1 MVSGKLTAKVAI
13 KKCFKNMRRKKMK
26 FTIGDIYHGFKLIQ
40 EKNIQELNSITRL
53 FEHEKSGA
61 KLLYLENDDDNKVF
75 SIGFR
80 TPPKNSNGLPHILEH
95 SVLCG
100 SRKFPTKEPFVELI
114 KGSLN
119 TFLNAMTF
127 SDKTI
132 YPLASKNEKD
142 FFNLMDVYL
151 DAVFYPNIYTK
162 PEILMQEGWHY
173 ELENKEDKLTY
184 KGVVYNEM
192 KGAFSSPEGSLMRKI
207 QESLFP
213 DTSYGVESGGD
224 PEFIPDLTHKEFLEF
239 HKKYY
244 HPSNSYIFLYG
255 DGNID
260 KELQFINDKYLK
272 DFDRIVVDSAIKL
285 QKPFGSMSEL
295 RVDYPISADDEE
307 IDKDYLSMN
316 FVTGDNISQPEL
328 HLAFEILEYLLLES
342 AAAPLKRALVEA
354 DLGKDVFGSFD
365 NSILQPV
372 FSIVVKN
379 TNENEKEKLKEVVF
393 KVLKDLVKNGID
405 KKLIEACINITEFKL
420 READL
425 GGFPKGLY
433 YYITS
438 MDSWLYDK
446 DPTMHLEYES
456 YLTKIK
462 AALTTNY
469 FEELI
474 EKYLINNTHSSMVI
488 LNGKKGLAEQKSKAV
503 EEKLAKF
510 KASLQESE
518 IEKIIQGTKALKE
531 RQTTPDPVEVLET
544 IPLLEL
550 SDIETKVEHLPLK
563 EKDENGVK
571 VLAHDIFTNKIAY
584 INILFDA
591 KKIDIKLLPY
601 VTLLS
606 TLLGRVST
614 ESNNYSDLSNEVNIH
629 TGGIYF
635 TTEVY
640 GENEN
645 YENYSPKLVVKTK
658 ALVPKLPK
666 LFDIVAEIIGT
677 TKFDEKKRLKELIQQ
692 LRSRQE
698 MKILDK
704 GHMAAAGRL
713 TSYFSP
719 ASAYI
724 EKTTGISF
732 YEFINDVEKNFDN
745 KADEIIENL
754 KKVSKLIFNKNNLII
769 SVTGEEDIY
778 SAFAAELPKI
788 VNILGKE
795 KLPDAKYDFE
805 LNKKNEGLLSSSD
818 VQYVAK
824 GYNFIKLGY
833 DYSGKMLVL
842 KTIAS
847 LDYLWNRVRVQGGA
861 YGGFA
866 NIARSG
872 NIVFVSYRDPN
883 VQATLKAY
891 DGICE
896 YIGSFEASERE
907 MTKYIIGTISELDS
921 PLTPS
926 MKGERATAFYIRDIS
941 EQQRQ
946 KERDEV
952 LSTNSEDIKSFKS
965 LLDKVI
971 IEDYFCVVGNE
982 IKLKENKDI
991 FENLVNVFK

>member
-1 MVSGKLTAKVAI
+1 
-13 KKCFKNMRRKKMK
+13 MK
-26 FTIGDIYHGFKLIQ
+26 FTIGSTYHGFKLIQ
-40 EKNIQELNSITRL
+40 EKNIEELNSVTRL

-61 KLLYLENDDDNKVF
+61 RLLHLENDDDNKVF

-80 TPPKNSNGLPHILEH
+80 TPPKSSNGLPHILEH

-151 DAVFYPNIYTK
+151 DAVFYPNLYSQ

-173 ELENKEDKLTY
+173 ELENKEDKLSY

-192 KGAFSSPEGSLMRKI
+192 KGAFSSPEGCLMRKI

-224 PEFIPDLTHKEFLEF
+224 PEFIPDLTQEEFVEF

-260 KELQFINDKYLK
+260 KELQFISEKYLN
-272 DFDRIVVDSAIKL
+272 DFDRIPVDSAIQL
-285 QKPFGSMSEL
+285 QKPFSSMSEL
-295 RVDYPISADDEE
+295 KIDYPISSEDDEK
-307 IDKDYLSMN
+307 DKSFLSMN
-316 FVTGDNISQPEL
+316 FVSGDNISQPEL

-379 TNENEKEKLKEVVF
+379 SNEAKKEEFKEIVYTTLKN
-393 KVLKDLVKNGID
+393 LVKDGID

-425 GGFPKGLY
+425 GGFPKGLF

-456 YLTKIK
+456 YLSKIK

-469 FEELI
+469 FENLI

-503 EEKLAKF
+503 EEKLARY
-510 KASLQESE
+510 KASISDSE
-518 IEKIIQGTKALKE
+518 IEKIVQETKALKE
-531 RQTTPDPVEVLET
+531 RQMTPDTVEVLET
-544 IPLLEL
+544 IPLLER
-550 SDIETKVEHLPLK
+550 SDIETTVEHLPLK

-571 VLAHDIFTNKIAY
+571 VLSHNIFTNKIAY

-591 KKIDIKLLPY
+591 KKVDMELLPY

-614 ESNNYSDLSNEVNIH
+614 ESTNYPDLSNEINIH
-629 TGGIYF
+629 TGGIHF

-640 GENEN
+640 GDNEN
-645 YENYSPKLVVKTK
+645 FEKYSPKLVVKSK

-666 LFDIVAEIIGT
+666 LFDIMAEIINT

-692 LRSRQE
+692 LKSRQE
-698 MKILDK
+698 MKILDR

-724 EKTTGISF
+724 EKTTGVSF
-732 YEFINDVEKNFDN
+732 YEFINDIERNFDN

-754 KKVSKLIFNKNNLII
+754 NKVSELIFNKNNLIVSI
-769 SVTGEEDIY
+769 TGEEDIY
-778 SAFAAELPKI
+778 TAFAAELPKI
-788 VNILGKE
+788 ISILGQE
-795 KLPDAKYDFE
+795 ELPDAKYDFA
-805 LNKKNEGLLSSSD
+805 LNKNNEGLLSSSD

-824 GYNFIKLGY
+824 GYNFIKQGY
-833 DYSGKMLVL
+833 AYSGKMLVL

-866 NIARSG
+866 NLARSG

-883 VQATLKAY
+883 VSETLKAY
-891 DGICE
+891 DGICD

-926 MKGERATAFYIRDIS
+926 MKGERATAYYIRGIS
-941 EQQRQ
+941 EAQRQ
-946 KERDEV
+946 MERDEV
-952 LSTNSEDIKSFKS
+952 LSTKSEDIKSFKS
-965 LLDKVI
+965 LLDDI
-971 IEDYFCVVGNE
+971 IKENCFCVLGNE
-982 IKLKENKDI
+982 NKLKDNKDI
-991 FENLVNVFK
+991 FTSLVNVFK

>member
-1 MVSGKLTAKVAI
+1 
-13 KKCFKNMRRKKMK
+13 MK
-26 FTIGDIYHGFKLIQ
+26 FNIGSTYHGFKLVE
-40 EKNIQELNSITRL
+40 EKNIEELNSVTRL

-61 KLLYLENDDDNKVF
+61 RLLHLENDDDNKVF

-80 TPPKNSNGLPHILEH
+80 TPPKSSNGLPHILEH

-151 DAVFYPNIYTK
+151 DAVFYPNIYSQ

-192 KGAFSSPEGSLMRKI
+192 KGAFSSPEGCLMRKV

-224 PEFIPDLTHKEFLEF
+224 PEFIPELTQKEFIEF

-260 KELQFINDKYLK
+260 KQLQFISEGYLN
-272 DFDRIVVDSAIKL
+272 DFDRITVDSAIQL
-285 QKPFGSMSEL
+285 QKPFNSMQE
-295 RVDYPISADDEE
+295 VKIEYPISSDDDEK
-307 IDKDYLSMN
+307 DKTFLSMN
-316 FVTGDNISQPEL
+316 FVSGDNISQPEL

-342 AAAPLKRALVEA
+342 AAAPLKKALIEA
-354 DLGKDVFGSFD
+354 ELGKDVFGSFD

-379 TNENEKEKLKEVVF
+379 SNESEKERFKNVVF
-393 KVLKDLVKNGID
+393 NTLKDLVKNGLD

-425 GGFPKGLY
+425 GGFPKGLF

-446 DPTMHLEYES
+446 DPTMHLEYED

-469 FEELI
+469 FEKLI
-474 EKYLINNTHSSMVI
+474 EQYLINNTHSSMVI
-488 LNGKKGLAEQKSKAV
+488 LNGKKGLAEEKSKAI
-503 EEKLAKF
+503 EEKLAKH
-510 KASLQESE
+510 KASLSEEE
-518 IEKIIQGTKALKE
+518 IEKIIQETKALKE
-531 RQTTPDPVEVLET
+531 RQMTPDPVEVLET

-550 SDIETKVEHLPLK
+550 SDIETLAEHLPLK
-563 EKDENGVK
+563 EKDEKGIK
-571 VLAHDIFTNKIAY
+571 VLSHNIFTNKIAY

-591 KKIDIKLLPY
+591 KKVDMESLPY
-601 VTLLS
+601 ITLLS
-606 TLLGRVST
+606 AILGRVST
-614 ESNNYSDLSNEVNIH
+614 ESTNYSDLSNEINIH
-629 TGGIYF
+629 TGGIHF

-645 YENYSPKLVVKTK
+645 FENYSPKLVVKTK

-666 LFDIVAEIIGT
+666 VFQIMAEVIST

-692 LRSRQE
+692 LKSRQE
-698 MKILDK
+698 MKIVDR
-704 GHMAAAGRL
+704 GHIAAAGRL

-719 ASAYI
+719 ASAYL

-732 YEFINDVEKNFDN
+732 YKFIDEIERDFDN
-745 KADEIIENL
+745 KVEEIIANL
-754 KKVSKLIFNKNNLII
+754 KKVSKIIFNKNNLMI
-769 SVTGEEDIY
+769 SVTGEEDVY
-778 SAFAAELPKI
+778 TAFAAELPKLT
-788 VNILGKE
+788 NILGEE
-795 KLPDAKYDFE
+795 KLPDAQYNFE
-805 LNKKNEGLLSSSD
+805 LNKNNEGLLTSSD

-824 GYNFIKLGY
+824 GYNFIKKGY
-833 DYSGKMLVL
+833 SYSGKMLVL

-866 NIARSG
+866 NLARSG

-883 VQATLKAY
+883 LQETLSAY
-891 DGICE
+891 DGISD
-896 YIGSFEASERE
+896 YIGRFEASERG

-926 MKGERATAFYIRDIS
+926 MKGERATSNYIRGIS
-941 EQQRQ
+941 EEQRQ
-946 KERDEV
+946 KEREEV
-952 LSTNSEDIKSFKS
+952 LTTRPEDIKSFKD
-965 LLDKVI
+965 LLSDVTK
-971 IEDYFCVVGNE
+971 ENYYCVLGNE
-982 IKLKENKDI
+982 AKLKDNKDV
-991 FENLVNVFK
+991 FANLVNVFK

>member
-1 MVSGKLTAKVAI
+1 
-13 KKCFKNMRRKKMK
+13 MK
-26 FTIGDIYHGFKLIQ
+26 FTIGSIYHGFKLIQ
-40 EKNIQELNSITRL
+40 EKKIEELNSVTRL
-53 FEHEKSGA
+53 FKHEKSGA
-61 KLLYLENDDDNKVF
+61 RLLHLENDDDNKVF

-80 TPPKNSNGLPHILEH
+80 TPPKSSNGLPHILEH

-132 YPLASKNEKD
+132 YPLASKNDKD

-151 DAVFYPNIYTK
+151 DAVFYPNIYSQ

-173 ELENKEDKLTY
+173 ELEKKEDKLSY

-192 KGAFSSPEGSLMRKI
+192 KGAFSSPEGCLMRKI

-224 PEFIPDLTHKEFLEF
+224 PEFIPDLTQAEFIDF

-255 DGNID
+255 DGDID
-260 KELQFINDKYLK
+260 KELQFISEGYLNN
-272 DFDRIVVDSAIKL
+272 FDEIVLDSAIAL
-285 QKPFGSMSEL
+285 QKPFTTMSEVK
-295 RVDYPISADDEE
+295 VDYPISSDDDE

-316 FVTGDNISQPEL
+316 FVSGDNISRPEL
-328 HLAFEILEYLLLES
+328 HLSLEILEYLLLES
-342 AAAPLKRALVEA
+342 AAAPLKKALVEA
-354 DLGKDVFGSFD
+354 ELGKDVFGSFD

-372 FSIVVKN
+372 FSIIVKN
-379 TNENEKEKLKEVVF
+379 SNESEKDRFKQVVF
-393 KVLKDLVKNGID
+393 DSLKKIVKEGID

-425 GGFPKGLY
+425 GGFPKGLF

-456 YLTKIK
+456 YLSKIK
-462 AALTTNY
+462 SALTTNY
-469 FEELI
+469 FEKLI
-474 EKYLINNTHSSMVI
+474 EEFLINNTHSSMVI
-488 LNGKKGLAEQKSKAV
+488 LNGKKGLAEQKAKSL
-503 EEKLAKF
+503 EEKLTKY
-510 KASLQESE
+510 KASLSE
-518 IEKIIQGTKALKE
+518 EEIQKIVQGTKTLKE
-531 RQTTPDPVEVLET
+531 RQTTPDSVEVLET
-544 IPLLEL
+544 IPLLER
-550 SDIETKVEHLPLK
+550 SDIEACVEHLPLK
-563 EKDENGVK
+563 EKDEDGVK
-571 VLAHDIFTNKIAY
+571 VLSHNIFTNKIAY

-591 KKIDIKLLPY
+591 KKVNMELLPY

-614 ESNNYSDLSNEVNIH
+614 KDTNYSDLSNEINIH
-629 TGGIYF
+629 TGGIHF

-640 GENEN
+640 GDSENFEKF
-645 YENYSPKLVVKTK
+645 SPKLAVKTK
-658 ALVPKLPK
+658 ALTQKIPK
-666 LFDIVAEIIGT
+666 LFDIMTEIISIT
-677 TKFDEKKRLKELIQQ
+677 EFSDKKRLKELIQQ
-692 LRSRQE
+692 LKSRQE
-698 MKILDK
+698 MKIVDR
-704 GHMAAAGRL
+704 GHMTAAGRL

-724 EKTTGISF
+724 EKTSGISF
-732 YEFINDVEKNFDN
+732 YKFINEIERDFDN
-745 KADEIIENL
+745 KSGEIIENL
-754 KKVSKLIFNKNNLII
+754 KKVSKLIFNKNNLMI
-769 SVTGEEDIY
+769 SVTGEDDIY
-778 SAFAAELPKI
+778 NAFVGELPKI
-788 VNILGKE
+788 IKILGQE
-795 KLPDAKYDFE
+795 KLPDVEYDFK
-805 LNKKNEGLLSSSD
+805 LTRNNEGLLTSSD

-824 GYNFIKLGY
+824 GYNFIKMGY
-833 DYSGKMLVL
+833 AYSGKMLVL

-872 NIVFVSYRDPN
+872 NIVLVSYRDPN
-883 VQATLKAY
+883 LQETLKAY
-891 DGICE
+891 DGICD

-907 MTKYIIGTISELDS
+907 MTKYIIGTISDLDS

-926 MKGERATAFYIRDIS
+926 MKGERATAYYIRGIS
-941 EQQRQ
+941 EEQRQ
-946 KERDEV
+946 QEREEV
-952 LSTNSEDIKSFKS
+952 LSTTSEDIKSFKT
-965 LLDKVI
+965 LLNDITK
-971 IEDYFCVVGNE
+971 ENYYCVLGNE
-982 IKLKENKDI
+982 NKLKDNKDI
-991 FENLVNVFK
+991 FTNLVNVFK

>member
-1 MVSGKLTAKVAI
+1 
-13 KKCFKNMRRKKMK
+13 MK
-26 FTIGDIYHGFKLIQ
+26 FTIGTIYHGFKLIQ
-40 EKNIQELNSITRL
+40 EKNIEELNSMTRI

-61 KLLYLENDDDNKVF
+61 RLMHIENDDDNKVF

-80 TPPKNSNGLPHILEH
+80 TPPKSSNGLPHILEH

-151 DAVFYPNIYTK
+151 DAVFYPNLYNQ

-224 PEFIPDLTHKEFLEF
+224 PECIPDLTHEEFTEF

-260 KELQFINDKYLK
+260 KELEFISEKYLN
-272 DFDRIVVDSAIKL
+272 DFDKTFVDSAIQL
-285 QKPFGSMSEL
+285 QKPFSSMSEL
-295 RVDYPISADDEE
+295 KIDYPISSDDEE
-307 IDKDYLSMN
+307 LDKDFLSMN

-379 TNENEKEKLKEVVF
+379 SNEDKKEEFKEIVFTTLKN
-393 KVLKDLVKNGID
+393 LVKDGID

-425 GGFPKGLY
+425 GGFPKGLF

-456 YLTKIK
+456 YLSKIK
-462 AALTTNY
+462 VALTTNY
-469 FEELI
+469 FEKLI
-474 EKYLINNTHSSMVI
+474 DQYLINNTHSSMVI
-488 LNGKKGLAEQKSKAV
+488 LNGKKGLAEQKSKAL
-503 EEKLAKF
+503 EEKLAKY
-510 KASLQESE
+510 KASLKDSE
-518 IEKIIQGTKALKE
+518 LQKIVQDTKALKE
-531 RQTTPDPVEVLET
+531 RQMTPDPVEVLES
-544 IPLLEL
+544 IPLLER
-550 SDIETKVEHLPLK
+550 SDIETTVEHLPLK
-563 EKDENGVK
+563 EVDEKGVK
-571 VLAHDIFTNKIAY
+571 VLAHNIFTNKIAY
-584 INILFDA
+584 INVLFDA
-591 KKIDIKLLPY
+591 KKVDMKLLPY
-601 VTLLS
+601 ITLLS
-606 TLLGRVST
+606 TLLGRIST
-614 ESNNYSDLSNEVNIH
+614 ESNNYSDLSNEINIH
-629 TGGIYF
+629 TGGIHF
-635 TTEVY
+635 TTDVY
-640 GENEN
+640 GDSESFEK
-645 YENYSPKLVVKTK
+645 YSPKLVVKTK

-666 LFDIVAEIIGT
+666 LFDIMAEIINT
-677 TKFDEKKRLKELIQQ
+677 TKFNEKKRLKELIQQ
-692 LRSRQE
+692 LKSRQE
-698 MKILDK
+698 MKILDR
-704 GHMAAAGRL
+704 GHMAVAGRL

-732 YEFINDVEKNFDN
+732 YEFISDIERNFDS
-745 KADEIIENL
+745 KAEEIIDNL
-754 KKVSKLIFNKNNLII
+754 KRVSKLLFNKTNLMI

-778 SAFAAELPKI
+778 SAFAVELPKLI
-788 VNILGKE
+788 NILGQE
-795 KLPDAKYDFE
+795 KLPDAKYDFD
-805 LNKKNEGLLSSSD
+805 LNKNNEGLLSSSD

-824 GYNFIKLGY
+824 GYNFIKQGY
-833 DYSGKMLVL
+833 SYSGKMLVL

-872 NIVFVSYRDPN
+872 NIVLVSYRDPN
-883 VQATLKAY
+883 VQETLKAY
-891 DGICE
+891 DGICD
-896 YIGSFEASERE
+896 YIGTFEASERE

-926 MKGERATAFYIRDIS
+926 MKGERATAYYIRGIT
-941 EQQRQ
+941 EEQRQ
-946 KERDEV
+946 TERDEV
-952 LSTNSEDIKSFKS
+952 LSTKSEDIKSFKS
-965 LLDKVI
+965 LLDDI
-971 IEDYFCVVGNE
+971 IKENCFCVLGNE
-982 IKLKENKDI
+982 NKLKENKDI
-991 FENLVNVFK
+991 FESLVNVFK

>member
-1 MVSGKLTAKVAI
+1 M
-13 KKCFKNMRRKKMK
+13 N
-26 FTIGDIYHGFKLIQ
+26 FTIGNTYHGFKLVE
-40 EKNIQELNSITRL
+40 EKNIKEINSKTRL
-53 FEHEKSGA
+53 FEHVKSGA
-61 KLLYLENDDDNKVF
+61 RLLHIENDDDNKVF

-80 TPPKNSNGLPHILEH
+80 TPPKSSNGLPHILEH

-151 DAVFYPNIYTK
+151 DAVFYPNIYKK

-192 KGAFSSPEGSLMRKI
+192 KGAFSSPEGILMRKV

-213 DTSYGVESGGD
+213 DTAYGVESGGD
-224 PEFIPDLTHKEFLEF
+224 PEFIPDLTHKEFIEY
-239 HKKYY
+239 HKKHY
-244 HPSNSYIFLYG
+244 HPSNSYICLYG

-260 KELQFINDKYLK
+260 KQLEFISEGYLNNFDK
-272 DFDRIVVDSAIKL
+272 ITVESAIEF
-285 QKPFGSMSEL
+285 QKPFSEMKEIK
-295 RVDYPISADDEE
+295 VDYPISSDDDEHS
-307 IDKDYLSMN
+307 KTFLSLN
-316 FVTGDNISQPEL
+316 FVTGDNISRPEL

-342 AAAPLKRALVEA
+342 AAAPLKKALVDAEI
-354 DLGKDVFGSFD
+354 GKDVFGSFD

-372 FSIVVKN
+372 FTIVVKN
-379 TNENEKEKLKEVVF
+379 SNESEKEKFKEIVFTTLKN
-393 KVLKDLVKNGID
+393 LVKDGID

-456 YLTKIK
+456 YLSKIK

-474 EKYLINNTHSSMVI
+474 EKYLLSNSHSSMVI
-488 LNGKKGLAEQKSKAV
+488 LNGKKGLAEQKSKIAQD
-503 EEKLAKF
+503 KLAKY
-510 KASLQESE
+510 KASLSE
-518 IEKIIQGTKALKE
+518 EEILKIIQDAKALKE
-531 RQTTPDPVEVLET
+531 RQMTPDPVEVLET

-550 SDIETKVEHLPLK
+550 SDIETKVEELPIQ
-563 EKDENGVK
+563 ERDELGVK

-591 KKIDIKLLPY
+591 KKVDMNLLPY
-601 VTLLS
+601 ITLLS
-606 TLLGRVST
+606 ALLGRVST
-614 ESNNYSDLSNEVNIH
+614 KNTNYSDLSNEVNIH
-629 TGGIYF
+629 TGGIHF
-635 TTEVY
+635 ATDVY

-645 YENYSPKLVVKTK
+645 FKKYSPKLVLKAK
-658 ALVPKLPK
+658 ALANKIPK
-666 LFDIVAEIIGT
+666 LFDIMVEIVGT
-677 TKFDEKKRLKELIQQ
+677 TKFDEKKRIKELIQQ
-692 LRSRQE
+692 LKSRQE
-698 MKILDK
+698 MKIVDR
-704 GHMAAAGRL
+704 GHMSAAARL
-713 TSYFSP
+713 TSHFAP

-724 EKTTGISF
+724 EKTTGITF
-732 YEFINDVEKNFDN
+732 YKFICEIERDFDN
-745 KADEIIENL
+745 KWEEICENL
-754 KKVSKLIFNKNNLII
+754 NKVSKLIFNKDNLII
-769 SVTGEEDIY
+769 SVTGEDDIY
-778 SAFAAELPKI
+778 NAFASQLPKI
-788 VNILGKE
+788 INILGQE
-795 KLPDAKYDFE
+795 KLPEVSYDFE
-805 LNKKNEGLLSSSD
+805 MDKDNEGLLTSSD

-824 GYNFIKLGY
+824 GYNFIKQGY
-833 DYSGKMLVL
+833 AYSGKMLVL

-866 NIARSG
+866 SIARSG

-883 VQATLKAY
+883 VKETLAAY

-896 YIGSFEASERE
+896 YVGTFEASERE

-926 MKGERATAFYIRDIS
+926 MKGERATAYYIRGIS
-941 EQQRQ
+941 HAQRQ
-946 KERDEV
+946 KEREEV
-952 LSTNSEDIKSFKS
+952 LNTKPEDIKAFSAMI
-965 LLDKVI
+965 DDVI
-971 IEDYFCVVGNE
+971 KQNYFCVLGNE
-982 IKLKENKDI
+982 AKLKDNKDI
-991 FENLVNVFK
+991 FTNLVNVFK

>member
-1 MVSGKLTAKVAI
+1 
-13 KKCFKNMRRKKMK
+13 MK
-26 FTIGDIYHGFKLIQ
+26 FTIGSTYHGFKLIE
-40 EKNIQELNSITRL
+40 EKNIKELNSVTRL
-53 FEHEKSGA
+53 FEHVKSGA
-61 KLLYLENDDDNKVF
+61 RLLHLQNDDDNKVF

-80 TPPKNSNGLPHILEH
+80 TPPKDSKGVPHILEH

-142 FFNLMDVYL
+142 FFNLMNVYL
-151 DAVFYPNIYTK
+151 DAVFYPNIYTQ

-173 ELENKEDKLTY
+173 ELENKDDKLNY

-192 KGAFSSPEGSLMRKI
+192 KGAFSSPEGCLMRKI

-224 PEFIPDLTHKEFLEF
+224 PECIPELSQKEFLDF

-260 KELQFINDKYLK
+260 KQLQFISDEYLNNFDK
-272 DFDRIVVDSAIKL
+272 ISVESAIEL
-285 QKPFGSMSEL
+285 QKPFSKMKE
-295 RVDYPISADDEE
+295 VKMDYPISCDDDELG
-307 IDKDYLSMN
+307 KTFLSLN
-316 FVTGDNISQPEL
+316 FVSGDNISQPEL

-342 AAAPLKRALVEA
+342 AAAPLKKALVDAEI
-354 DLGKDVFGSFD
+354 GKDVFGSFD

-379 TNENEKEKLKEVVF
+379 SNESEKEKFKDVVLTTLKNI
-393 KVLKDLVKNGID
+393 VKEGID

-446 DPTMHLEYES
+446 DPTIHLEYES
-456 YLTKIK
+456 YLSKIK

-474 EKYLINNTHSSMVI
+474 EKYLLNNTHSSMVI
-488 LNGKKGLAEQKSKAV
+488 LNGKKGLAELKSKAAD
-503 EEKLAKF
+503 EKLAKF
-510 KASLQESE
+510 KASLSE
-518 IEKIIQGTKALKE
+518 KQIDEIIQETKSLKK
-531 RQTTPDPVEVLET
+531 RQMTPDEKEVLET

-550 SDIETKVEHLPLK
+550 SDIENNVEHLPIEEK
-563 EKDENGVK
+563 EEQGVK
-571 VLAHDIFTNKIAY
+571 VLSHDIFTNKIAY

-591 KKIDIKLLPY
+591 KKVDMKLIPY
-601 VTLLS
+601 ITLLS
-606 TLLGRVST
+606 TILGRVST
-614 ESNNYSDLSNEVNIH
+614 EKTNYSDLSNEVNIN
-629 TGGIYF
+629 TGGIHF
-635 TTEVY
+635 TTDVY

-645 YENYSPKLVVKTK
+645 FEKYSPKLVIKAK
-658 ALVPKLPK
+658 ALSEKIPK
-666 LFDIVAEIIGT
+666 LFDIIAEIIGT
-677 TKFDEKKRLKELIQQ
+677 TKFDEKKRVKELIQQ
-692 LRSRQE
+692 LKSRHE
-698 MKILDK
+698 MKILDR
-704 GHMAAAGRL
+704 GHMVAAGRL

-732 YEFINDVEKNFDN
+732 YKFINEIEMDFDN
-745 KADEIIENL
+745 KFEEIIENL
-754 KKVSKLIFNKNNLII
+754 NKVSKLIFNKNNLII

-778 SAFAAELPKI
+778 TTFAAELPKI
-788 VNILGKE
+788 INILENK
-795 KLPDAKYDFE
+795 KLPDASYDFE
-805 LNKKNEGLLSSSD
+805 LSKDNEGLLTSSD

-824 GYNFIKLGY
+824 GYNFIKKGY
-833 DYSGKMLVL
+833 TYSGKMLVL

-866 NIARSG
+866 NLARSG

-883 VQATLKAY
+883 VQETLKAY
-891 DGICE
+891 DGICD

-907 MTKYIIGTISELDS
+907 MTKYIIGTISDLDS

-926 MKGERATAFYIRDIS
+926 MKGERATAYYIRGIT
-941 EQQRQ
+941 EAQRQ
-946 KERDEV
+946 KEREEV
-952 LSTNSEDIKSFKS
+952 LSTKPEDIKAFND
-965 LLDKVI
+965 LLSDI
-971 IEDYFCVVGNE
+971 INEDCFCILGNE
-982 IKLKENKDI
+982 TKLKDNKDI
-991 FENLVNVFK
+991 FTSIVNVFK

>member
-1 MVSGKLTAKVAI
+1 
-13 KKCFKNMRRKKMK
+13 MK
-26 FTIGDIYHGFKLIQ
+26 FTIGSTYHGFKLIE
-40 EKNIQELNSITRL
+40 EKNIEELNSVTRL

-61 KLLYLENDDDNKVF
+61 RLLHLENDDDNKVF

-80 TPPKNSNGLPHILEH
+80 TPPKDSNGLPHILEH

-151 DAVFYPNIYTK
+151 DAVFYPNIYSQ

-192 KGAFSSPEGSLMRKI
+192 KGAFSSPEGCLMRKV

-224 PEFIPDLTHKEFLEF
+224 PEFIPDLTQEEFIGF

-260 KELQFINDKYLK
+260 KQLQFISEGYLN
-272 DFDRIVVDSAIKL
+272 DFDKITVDSAIKL
-285 QKPFGSMSEL
+285 QKPFSSMDE
-295 RVDYPISADDEE
+295 VKIEYPISSDDDEK
-307 IDKDYLSMN
+307 DKTFLSLN
-316 FVTGDNISQPEL
+316 FVSGDNISQPEL

-342 AAAPLKRALVEA
+342 AAAPLKKALVEA
-354 DLGKDVFGSFD
+354 ELGKDVFGSFD

-379 TNENEKEKLKEVVF
+379 SNESEKERFKEVVF
-393 KVLKDLVKNGID
+393 TTLKNLVKEGLD

-425 GGFPKGLY
+425 GGFPKGLF

-446 DPTMHLEYES
+446 DPTMHLEYEA
-456 YLTKIK
+456 YLSKIK

-469 FEELI
+469 FEKLI
-474 EKYLINNTHSSMVI
+474 EQYLINNTHSSMVI
-488 LNGKKGLAEQKSKAV
+488 LNGKKGLAEQKTKTL
-503 EEKLAKF
+503 EEKLARHKE
-510 KASLQESE
+510 SLSEKE

-531 RQTTPDPVEVLET
+531 RQMTPDTKEVLET

-550 SDIETKVEHLPLK
+550 SDIETPVEHLPLK
-563 EKDENGVK
+563 EKDEHGVK
-571 VLAHDIFTNKIAY
+571 VLAHNIFTNKIAY

-591 KKIDIKLLPY
+591 KKVDMKLLPY
-601 VTLLS
+601 ITLLS

-614 ESNNYSDLSNEVNIH
+614 QHTNYSDLSNEINIH
-629 TGGIYF
+629 TGGIHF

-640 GENEN
+640 GDNEN
-645 YENYSPKLVVKTK
+645 YEKYSPKLVVKTK
-658 ALVPKLPK
+658 ALIPKLPK
-666 LFDIVAEIIGT
+666 LFDIMTEIISA

-692 LRSRQE
+692 LKSRQE
-698 MKILDK
+698 MKIVDR
-704 GHMAAAGRL
+704 GHIAAAGRL

-719 ASAYI
+719 ASAYL

-732 YEFINDVEKNFDN
+732 YKFIDEIERDFDN
-745 KADEIIENL
+745 KAEEIIENL
-754 KKVSKLIFNKNNLII
+754 NKVSKLIFNKNSLMV

-778 SAFAAELPKI
+778 KAFATELPKLTS
-788 VNILGKE
+788 ILGEE
-795 KLPDAKYDFE
+795 KLPDAQYNFE
-805 LNKKNEGLLSSSD
+805 LSKNNEGLLTSSD

-824 GYNFIKLGY
+824 GYNFIKQGY
-833 DYSGKMLVL
+833 SYSGKMLVL

-866 NIARSG
+866 NLARSG

-883 VQATLKAY
+883 LQETLTAY
-891 DGICE
+891 DGICD

-926 MKGERATAFYIRDIS
+926 MKGERATAYYIRGIS
-941 EQQRQ
+941 EEQRQ
-946 KERDEV
+946 KEREEV
-952 LSTNSEDIKSFKS
+952 LSTKPEDIKAFKA
-965 LLDKVI
+965 LLTDITK
-971 IEDYFCVVGNE
+971 ENYYCVLGNE
-982 IKLKENKDI
+982 AKLKDNKDV
-991 FENLVNVFK
+991 FANLVNVFK

>member
-1 MVSGKLTAKVAI
+1 
-13 KKCFKNMRRKKMK
+13 MK
-26 FTIGDIYHGFKLIQ
+26 FTIGNIYHGFKLIQ
-40 EKNIQELNSITRL
+40 EKKIEELNSVTRV

-61 KLLYLENDDDNKVF
+61 RLMHLENDDDNKVF

-80 TPPKNSNGLPHILEH
+80 TPPISSNGLPHILEH

-151 DAVFYPNIYTK
+151 DAVFYPNIYSK

-173 ELENKEDKLTY
+173 ELEKKEDKLTY

-192 KGAFSSPEGSLMRKI
+192 KGAFSSPEGCLMRKV

-213 DTSYGVESGGD
+213 ETSYGVESGGD
-224 PEFIPDLTHKEFLEF
+224 PEFIPDLTQAEFLEF

-255 DGNID
+255 DGDID
-260 KELQFINDKYLK
+260 KELQFISEKYLN
-272 DFDRIVVDSAIKL
+272 DFDRTSVDSAIQL
-285 QKPFGSMSEL
+285 QKPFSSMKEL
-295 RVDYPISADDEE
+295 KIEYPISSDDDEK
-307 IDKDYLSMN
+307 DKSFLSMN
-316 FVTGDNISQPEL
+316 FVCGDNISKPEH

-354 DLGKDVFGSFD
+354 DLGKDIFGSFD

-372 FSIVVKN
+372 FSIVAKN
-379 TNENEKEKLKEVVF
+379 SNENQKEKFKEVVF
-393 KVLKDLVKNGID
+393 TTLKNLVKDGLD

-425 GGFPKGLY
+425 GGFPKGLF

-456 YLTKIK
+456 YLSKIK

-469 FEELI
+469 FEDLI
-474 EKYLINNTHSSMVI
+474 EEYLINNTHSSFVI

-503 EEKLAKF
+503 EEKLAKY
-510 KASLQESE
+510 KAGLSE
-518 IEKIIQGTKALKE
+518 KQIDEILGGTKTLKE
-531 RQTTPDPVEVLET
+531 RQMTPDTVEVLET

-550 SDIETKVEHLPLK
+550 SDIEVPVEHLPLK
-563 EKDENGVK
+563 EMDEKGVK
-571 VLAHDIFTNKIAY
+571 VLSHNIFTNKIAY
-584 INILFDA
+584 INVLFDA
-591 KKIDIKLLPY
+591 KKVDIKLLPY

-614 ESNNYSDLSNEVNIH
+614 QNTNYSDLSNEINIH
-629 TGGIYF
+629 TGGIHF
-635 TTEVY
+635 TTEIY
-640 GENEN
+640 GDNKNFEK
-645 YENYSPKLVVKTK
+645 YSPKLVVKTK

-666 LFDIVAEIIGT
+666 LFDLMAEIINT
-677 TKFDEKKRLKELIQQ
+677 TVFDDKKRLKELIQQ
-692 LRSRQE
+692 LKSRQE
-698 MKILDK
+698 MKILDR

-724 EKTTGISF
+724 EKTTGIAF
-732 YEFINDVEKNFDN
+732 YEFISEIERDFDN
-745 KADEIIENL
+745 KSGEIIENL
-754 KKVSKLIFNKNNLII
+754 KKVSKLIFNKNDLLI
-769 SVTGEEDIY
+769 SVTGEDDVY
-778 SAFAAELPKI
+778 TAFAAELPKI
-788 VNILGKE
+788 ISILGEE
-795 KLPDAKYDFE
+795 KLPDAEYNFD
-805 LNKKNEGLLSSSD
+805 LNKNNEGLLSSSD

-824 GYNFIKLGY
+824 GYNFIKQGY
-833 DYSGKMLVL
+833 SYSGKMLVL

-866 NIARSG
+866 NLARSG

-883 VQATLKAY
+883 VKETLAAY
-891 DGICE
+891 DGICD
-896 YIGSFEASERE
+896 YIGNFEASERE
-907 MTKYIIGTISELDS
+907 MTKYIIGTISDLDS
-921 PLTPS
+921 PLSPS
-926 MKGERATAFYIRDIS
+926 MKGDRATAYYIRGIS
-941 EQQRQ
+941 EAQRQ
-946 KERDEV
+946 EERDEV
-952 LSTNSEDIKSFKS
+952 LSTKAEDIKSFKS
-965 LLDKVI
+965 MLDDI
-971 IEDYFCVVGNE
+971 IKENCFCVLGSE
-982 IKLKENKDI
+982 TKLKESKDI
-991 FENLVNVFK
+991 FTSLVNVFK

>member
-1 MVSGKLTAKVAI
+1 
-13 KKCFKNMRRKKMK
+13 MK
-26 FTIGDIYHGFKLIQ
+26 FTIGSTYHGFKLIE
-40 EKNIQELNSITRL
+40 EKNIKELNSVTRL
-53 FEHEKSGA
+53 FEHVKSGA
-61 KLLYLENDDDNKVF
+61 RLLHLENDDDNKVF

-80 TPPKNSNGLPHILEH
+80 TPPKNSNGVPHILEH

-151 DAVFYPNIYTK
+151 DAVFYPNIYSK

-173 ELENKEDKLTY
+173 ELENKDDKLTY

-192 KGAFSSPEGSLMRKI
+192 KGAFSSPEGCLMRKI

-213 DTSYGVESGGD
+213 DNAYGVESGGD
-224 PEFIPDLTHKEFLEF
+224 PEFIPDLSQEEFIEF

-260 KELQFINDKYLK
+260 KQLQFINEGYLN
-272 DFDRIVVDSAIKL
+272 DFDKISVESAIKL
-285 QKPFGSMSEL
+285 QKSFSKMDE
-295 RVDYPISADDEE
+295 VKMDYPISLDDEE
-307 IDKDYLSMN
+307 LGKTFLSLN
-316 FVTGDNISQPEL
+316 FVSGDNISHPEL

-342 AAAPLKRALVEA
+342 AAAPLKKALIDA
-354 DLGKDVFGSFD
+354 QIGKDVFGSFD

-379 TNENEKEKLKEVVF
+379 SNESEKEKFEKVVF
-393 KVLKDLVKNGID
+393 TTLKNLVKDGID

-456 YLTKIK
+456 YLSIIK

-474 EKYLINNTHSSMVI
+474 EKYLLNNTHSSMVI
-488 LNGKKGLAEQKSKAV
+488 LNGKKGLAEERSKAT
-503 EEKLAKF
+503 EEKLAKY
-510 KASLQESE
+510 KASLSE
-518 IEKIIQGTKALKE
+518 KQIENIIQQAKSLKE
-531 RQTTPDPVEVLET
+531 RQMTPDAKEVLET

-550 SDIETKVEHLPLK
+550 SDIEKKVEHLPIE
-563 EKDENGVK
+563 EKIEQGVK
-571 VLAHDIFTNKIAY
+571 VLSHNIFTNKIAY

-591 KKIDIKLLPY
+591 KKVNIELLPY

-606 TLLGRVST
+606 SILGRVST
-614 ESNNYSDLSNEVNIH
+614 KNTNYSDLSNEVNIH

-635 TTEVY
+635 TTDVY

-645 YENYSPKLVVKTK
+645 FEKYSPKLVVKTK
-658 ALVPKLPK
+658 ALGSSIPK
-666 LFDIVAEIIGT
+666 LFDIIAEIIGT

-692 LRSRQE
+692 LKSRHE
-698 MKILDK
+698 MKILDR
-704 GHMAAAGRL
+704 GHMVAAGRL
-713 TSYFSP
+713 SSYFSP

-732 YEFINDVEKNFDN
+732 YKFMNEIERDFDN

-754 KKVSKLIFNKNNLII
+754 YKVSKLIFNKNNLLV
-769 SVTGEEDIY
+769 SVTGENDIY
-778 SAFAAELPKI
+778 TSFATALPKVI
-788 VNILGKE
+788 NILGDD
-795 KLPDAKYDFE
+795 KLSDAHYDFD
-805 LNKKNEGLLSSSD
+805 LSKDNEGLLTSSD

-824 GYNFIKLGY
+824 GYNFIKQGY
-833 DYSGKMLVL
+833 SYSGKMLVL

-883 VQATLKAY
+883 VQKTLKAY
-891 DGICE
+891 DGICD
-896 YIGSFEASERE
+896 YIGNFKASDRE
-907 MTKYIIGTISELDS
+907 MMKYIIGTISDLDS

-926 MKGERATAFYIRDIS
+926 MKGERATAYYIRGITD
-941 EQQRQ
+941 EQRQ

-952 LSTNSEDIKSFKS
+952 LSTKPADIQSFKA
-965 LLDKVI
+965 LLDDVI
-971 IEDYFCVVGNE
+971 KENYFCVLGNE
-982 IKLKENKDI
+982 TKIKDNKEI
-991 FENLVNVFK
+991 FTSLVNVFK

>member
-1 MVSGKLTAKVAI
+1 
-13 KKCFKNMRRKKMK
+13 MK
-26 FTIGDIYHGFKLIQ
+26 FTIGSTYHGFKLTE
-40 EKNIQELNSITRL
+40 EKNIEELNSITRV

-61 KLLYLENDDDNKVF
+61 RLLHLENDDDNKVF

-151 DAVFYPNIYTK
+151 DAVFYPNIYSQ

-192 KGAFSSPEGSLMRKI
+192 KGAFSSPEGCLMRKI

-224 PEFIPDLTHKEFLEF
+224 PEFIPDLTQKEFIEF

-255 DGNID
+255 DGDID
-260 KELQFINDKYLK
+260 KQLQFISEGYLN
-272 DFDRIVVDSAIKL
+272 DFDKISVDSAIQI
-285 QKPFGSMSEL
+285 QKPFSKMEEL
-295 RVDYPISADDEE
+295 KIEYPISADDDEK
-307 IDKDYLSMN
+307 DKTFLSMN
-316 FVTGDNISQPEL
+316 FVSGDNISQPEL

-342 AAAPLKRALVEA
+342 AAAPLKKALVEA
-354 DLGKDVFGSFD
+354 ELGKDVFGSFD

-379 TNENEKEKLKEVVF
+379 SNESEKERFKEVVF
-393 KVLKDLVKNGID
+393 TTLKNLVRDGLD

-425 GGFPKGLY
+425 GGFPKGLF

-446 DPTMHLEYES
+446 DPTMHLQYEG
-456 YLTKIK
+456 YLSKIK

-469 FEELI
+469 FEKLI
-474 EKYLINNTHSSMVI
+474 EQYLINNTHSSMVI
-488 LNGKKGLAEQKSKAV
+488 LNGKKGLAEQKTKAV
-503 EEKLAKF
+503 EEKLARF
-510 KASLQESE
+510 KASLSEEE
-518 IEKIIQGTKALKE
+518 IEAVIQGTKALKE
-531 RQTTPDPVEVLET
+531 RQMTPDAVEVLET

-550 SDIETKVEHLPLK
+550 SDIETTVEHLPLK
-563 EKDENGVK
+563 ERDEKGVK
-571 VLAHDIFTNKIAY
+571 VLSHNIFTNKIAY

-591 KKIDIKLLPY
+591 KKVDMQLLPY

-606 TLLGRVST
+606 TILGRVST
-614 ESNNYSDLSNEVNIH
+614 QHTNYSDLSNEINIH
-629 TGGIYF
+629 TGGIHF

-640 GENEN
+640 GDNQNFEK
-645 YENYSPKLVVKTK
+645 YSPKVVVKTK

-666 LFDIVAEIIGT
+666 LFDIMTEIIST

-692 LRSRQE
+692 IKSRQE
-698 MKILDK
+698 MKIVDR
-704 GHMAAAGRL
+704 GHIAAAGRL
-713 TSYFSP
+713 TSYFSE
-719 ASAYI
+719 ASAYL

-732 YEFINDVEKNFDN
+732 YKFIDEIERDFDN

-754 KKVSKLIFNKNNLII
+754 NKVSKLIFNKDNLMV

-778 SAFAAELPKI
+778 TAFAAQLPKLI
-788 VNILGKE
+788 NILGEE
-795 KLPDAKYDFE
+795 KLPDAQYNFE
-805 LNKKNEGLLSSSD
+805 LNKDNEGLLTSSD

-824 GYNFIKLGY
+824 GYNFIKKGY
-833 DYSGKMLVL
+833 TYSGKMLVL

-866 NIARSG
+866 NLARSG

-883 VQATLKAY
+883 LQETLTAY
-891 DGICE
+891 DGICD
-896 YIGSFEASERE
+896 YIGNFEASERE

-926 MKGERATAFYIRDIS
+926 MKGERATAYYIRGIS
-941 EQQRQ
+941 EEQRQ
-946 KERDEV
+946 VEREEV
-952 LSTNSEDIKSFKS
+952 LSTKPEDIKSFKA
-965 LLDKVI
+965 LLDDVTK
-971 IEDYFCVVGNE
+971 ENCYCVLGNE
-982 IKLKENKDI
+982 TKLKDNKDI
-991 FENLVNVFK
+991 FTNLVNVFK

>member
-1 MVSGKLTAKVAI
+1 MNYK
-13 KKCFKNMRRKKMK
+13 
-26 FTIGDIYHGFKLIQ
+26 IGSTYHGFKLIE
-40 EKNIQELNSITRL
+40 EKNIEELNSVTRL
-53 FEHEKSGA
+53 FEHVKSGA
-61 KLLYLENDDDNKVF
+61 RLLHIENDDDNKVF

-80 TPPKNSNGLPHILEH
+80 TPPKNNNGLPHILEH

-142 FFNLMDVYL
+142 FVNLMDVYL
-151 DAVFYPNIYTK
+151 DAVFYPNLYSK
-162 PEILMQEGWHY
+162 SEILMQEGWHY
-173 ELENKEDKLTY
+173 ELEKKEDKLTY

-224 PEFIPDLTHKEFLEF
+224 PEFIPDLTQKEFTEF

-260 KELQFINDKYLK
+260 KQLEFINDKYLN
-272 DFDRIVVDSAIKL
+272 DFDRIEIDSAIKL
-285 QKPFGSMSEL
+285 QKPFSKMQE
-295 RVDYPISADDEE
+295 VKMDYPISCDDDENG
-307 IDKDYLSMN
+307 KTFLSLN
-316 FVTGDNISQPEL
+316 FVSGDNISNPEM
-328 HLAFEILEYLLLES
+328 HLALEILEYLLLES
-342 AAAPLKRALVEA
+342 AAAPLKKALVDAEI
-354 DLGKDVFGSFD
+354 GKDVFGSFD

-379 TNENEKEKLKEVVF
+379 SNESEKEKFKEVVF
-393 KVLKDLVKNGID
+393 TTLKNLVKNGID

-425 GGFPKGLY
+425 GGFPKGLF

-446 DPTMHLEYES
+446 DPTMHLEYEN
-456 YLTKIK
+456 YLSKIK

-469 FEELI
+469 FEKLI
-474 EKYLINNTHSSMVI
+474 EEYLINNTHSSMVI
-488 LNGKKGLAEQKSKAV
+488 LNGKKGLAEQKARV
-503 EEKLAKF
+503 TEEKLEKYKEGLSEKEIDGIVKSTKDL
-510 KASLQESE
+510 KA
-518 IEKIIQGTKALKE
+518 
-531 RQTTPDPVEVLET
+531 RQMTPDSVELLET

-550 SDIETKVEHLPLK
+550 SDIEKKVEHLPLK
-563 EKDENGVK
+563 VNDEQGIK
-571 VLAHDIFTNKIAY
+571 VLSHNIFTNKIAY

-591 KKIDIKLLPY
+591 KKVDAELIPY

-606 TLLGRVST
+606 TILGRVST
-614 ESNNYSDLSNEVNIH
+614 KKTNYSDLSNEVNIH
-629 TGGIYF
+629 TGGIHF
-635 TTEVY
+635 TTDVY

-645 YENYSPKLVVKTK
+645 FEKYNPKLVVKTK
-658 ALVPKLPK
+658 ALVESIPK
-666 LFDIVAEIIGT
+666 LFDIIAEIISL

-692 LRSRQE
+692 LKSRHE
-698 MKILDK
+698 MKILDR
-704 GHMAAAGRL
+704 GHMVAAGRL

-732 YEFINDVEKNFDN
+732 YKFLNEIETDFDN

-754 KKVSKLIFNKNNLII
+754 NKVSKLIFNKNNLII

-778 SAFAAELPKI
+778 TSFVGELPKVI
-788 VNILGKE
+788 NVLGGA
-795 KLPDAKYDFE
+795 KLQDAKYDFD
-805 LNKKNEGLLSSSD
+805 LNKNNEGLLTSSD

-824 GYNFIKLGY
+824 GYNFIKKGY
-833 DYSGKMLVL
+833 SYSGKMLVL

-883 VQATLKAY
+883 VKETLTAY
-891 DGICE
+891 DGICD
-896 YIGSFEASERE
+896 YIQNFEASDRE

-926 MKGERATAFYIRDIS
+926 MKGERATAYYIRGIT
-941 EQQRQ
+941 EEQRQ
-946 KERDEV
+946 KEREEV
-952 LSTNSEDIKSFKS
+952 LSTNADDIKSFKI
-965 LLDKVI
+965 LLSDI
-971 IEDYFCVVGNE
+971 IKEDCFCVLGNE
-982 IKLKENKDI
+982 TKLKDNKDI
-991 FENLVNVFK
+991 FTNLVNVFK

>member
-1 MVSGKLTAKVAI
+1 
-13 KKCFKNMRRKKMK
+13 MK
-26 FTIGDIYHGFKLIQ
+26 FTIGSTYHGFKLIQ
-40 EKNIQELNSITRL
+40 EKNIEELNSVTRL

-61 KLLYLENDDDNKVF
+61 RLLHLENDDDNKVF

-80 TPPKNSNGLPHILEH
+80 TPPKSSNGLPHILEH

-151 DAVFYPNIYTK
+151 DAVFYPNLYSQR
-162 PEILMQEGWHY
+162 EILMQEGWHY
-173 ELENKEDKLTY
+173 ELENKEDKLSY

-192 KGAFSSPEGSLMRKI
+192 KGAFSSPEGCLMRKI

-224 PEFIPDLTHKEFLEF
+224 PEFIPDLTQEEFVEF

-260 KELQFINDKYLK
+260 KELQFISEKYLN
-272 DFDRIVVDSAIKL
+272 DFDRISVDSAIQL
-285 QKPFGSMSEL
+285 QKPFSSMSEL
-295 RVDYPISADDEE
+295 KIDYPISSEDDEK
-307 IDKDYLSMN
+307 DKSFLSMN
-316 FVTGDNISQPEL
+316 FVSGDNISQPEL

-379 TNENEKEKLKEVVF
+379 SNEAKKEEFKEIVYTTLKN
-393 KVLKDLVKNGID
+393 LVKDGID

-425 GGFPKGLY
+425 GGFPKGLF

-456 YLTKIK
+456 YLSKIK

-469 FEELI
+469 FENLI

-503 EEKLAKF
+503 EEKLARY
-510 KASLQESE
+510 KASISDSE
-518 IEKIIQGTKALKE
+518 IEKIVQETKALKE
-531 RQTTPDPVEVLET
+531 RQMTPDTVEVLET
-544 IPLLEL
+544 IPLLER
-550 SDIETKVEHLPLK
+550 SDIETTVEHLPLK

-571 VLAHDIFTNKIAY
+571 VLSHNIFTNKIAY

-591 KKIDIKLLPY
+591 KKVDMELLPY

-614 ESNNYSDLSNEVNIH
+614 ESTNYPDLSNEINIH
-629 TGGIYF
+629 TGGIHF

-640 GENEN
+640 GDNEN
-645 YENYSPKLVVKTK
+645 FEKYSPKLVVKSK

-666 LFDIVAEIIGT
+666 LFDIMAEIINT

-692 LRSRQE
+692 LKSRQE
-698 MKILDK
+698 MKILDR

-724 EKTTGISF
+724 EKTTGVSF
-732 YEFINDVEKNFDN
+732 YEFINDIERNFDN

-754 KKVSKLIFNKNNLII
+754 NKVSKLIFNKNNLIVSI
-769 SVTGEEDIY
+769 TGEEDIY
-778 SAFAAELPKI
+778 TAFAAELPKI
-788 VNILGKE
+788 ISILGQE
-795 KLPDAKYDFE
+795 ELPDAKYDFA
-805 LNKKNEGLLSSSD
+805 LNKNNEGLLSSSD

-824 GYNFIKLGY
+824 GYNFIKQGY
-833 DYSGKMLVL
+833 AYSGKMLVL

-866 NIARSG
+866 NLARSG

-883 VQATLKAY
+883 VSETLKAY
-891 DGICE
+891 DGICD

-926 MKGERATAFYIRDIS
+926 MKGERATAYYIRGIS
-941 EQQRQ
+941 EAQRQ
-946 KERDEV
+946 MERDEV
-952 LSTNSEDIKSFKS
+952 LSTKSEDIKSFKS
-965 LLDKVI
+965 LLDDI
-971 IEDYFCVVGNE
+971 IKENCFCVLGNE
-982 IKLKENKDI
+982 NKLKDNKDI
-991 FENLVNVFK
+991 FTSLVNVFK

>member
-1 MVSGKLTAKVAI
+1 
-13 KKCFKNMRRKKMK
+13 MK
-26 FTIGDIYHGFKLIQ
+26 FTVGSTYHGFKLIE
-40 EKNIQELNSITRL
+40 EKNIEELNSVTRL
-53 FEHEKSGA
+53 FEHVKSGA
-61 KLLYLENDDDNKVF
+61 RLLHLENDDDNKVF

-80 TPPKNSNGLPHILEH
+80 TPPKNSNGVPHILEH

-151 DAVFYPNIYTK
+151 DAVFYPNLYSQ

-192 KGAFSSPEGSLMRKI
+192 KGAFSSPEGCLMRKI

-213 DTSYGVESGGD
+213 DTAYGVESGGD
-224 PEFIPDLTHKEFLEF
+224 PEFIPDLTQKEFIEF

-255 DGNID
+255 DGNI
-260 KELQFINDKYLK
+260 EQQLQFISEGYLNN
-272 DFDRIVVDSAIKL
+272 FDRIEVESAIKL
-285 QKPFGSMSEL
+285 QKPFSKMEEIKM
-295 RVDYPISADDEE
+295 DYPISCDDDELG
-307 IDKDYLSMN
+307 KTFLSLN
-316 FVTGDNISQPEL
+316 FVSGDNISNPEL
-328 HLAFEILEYLLLES
+328 HLALEILEYLLLES
-342 AAAPLKRALVEA
+342 AAAPLKKALIDAEI
-354 DLGKDVFGSFD
+354 GKDVFGSFD

-372 FSIVVKN
+372 FSIVIKN
-379 TNENEKEKLKEVVF
+379 SNESEKEKFKEVVF
-393 KVLKDLVKNGID
+393 TTLKDIVKKGID

-446 DPTMHLEYES
+446 NPTMHLEYES
-456 YLTKIK
+456 YLSKIK

-469 FEELI
+469 FEKLI
-474 EKYLINNTHSSMVI
+474 EQFLINNTHSSMVI
-488 LNGKKGLAEQKSKAV
+488 LNGKKGLAEKKSKAA
-503 EEKLAKF
+503 EEKLAKY
-510 KASLQESE
+510 KSSLSE
-518 IEKIIQGTKALKE
+518 KQIEEIVQSTKALKE
-531 RQTTPDPVEVLET
+531 RQMTPDAKEVLET

-550 SDIETKVEHLPLK
+550 SDIEKQVEHLPLK
-563 EKDENGVK
+563 ENDEMGVK
-571 VLAHDIFTNKIAY
+571 VLSHNIFTNKIVY
-584 INILFDA
+584 INLLFDA
-591 KKIDIKLLPY
+591 KKVDKELIPY

-614 ESNNYSDLSNEVNIH
+614 ENTNYSDLSNEININ
-629 TGGIYF
+629 TGGIHF
-635 TTEVY
+635 TTDVY
-640 GENEN
+640 GDNEN
-645 YENYSPKLVVKTK
+645 YKKYSPKLVVKAK
-658 ALVPKLPK
+658 ALAPGIPK
-666 LFDIVAEIIGT
+666 LFDIMAEIINT
-677 TKFDEKKRLKELIQQ
+677 TKFDEKKRLKELVQQ
-692 LRSRQE
+692 LKSRHE
-698 MKILDK
+698 MKILDR
-704 GHMAAAGRL
+704 GHMVAAGRL
-713 TSYFSP
+713 TSHFSL

-732 YEFINDVEKNFDN
+732 YKFINEIETDFDN
-745 KADEIIENL
+745 RAEEIIENL
-754 KKVSKLIFNKNNLII
+754 NKVSKIIFNKNNLLI
-769 SVTGEEDIY
+769 SVTGEDEVY
-778 SAFAAELPKI
+778 TAFTTQLPKI
-788 VNILGKE
+788 INILGNE
-795 KLPDAKYDFE
+795 KLPDAKYDFD
-805 LNKKNEGLLSSSD
+805 LSKDNEGLLTSSD

-824 GYNFIKLGY
+824 GYNFIKQGY
-833 DYSGKMLVL
+833 SYSGKMLVL

-866 NIARSG
+866 NVARSG
-872 NIVFVSYRDPN
+872 NLVFVSYRDPN
-883 VQATLKAY
+883 VQETLKAY

-896 YIGSFEASERE
+896 YIGNFEASDRE

-926 MKGERATAFYIRDIS
+926 MKGERATAYYTRGIT
-941 EQQRQ
+941 EVQRQ
-946 KERDEV
+946 KEREEV
-952 LSTNSEDIKSFKS
+952 LSTKSADIKSFKV
-965 LLDKVI
+965 LLNDIVK
-971 IEDYFCVVGNE
+971 ENYFCVLGNE
-982 IKLKENKDI
+982 TKIKDNKDI
-991 FENLVNVFK
+991 FTNLVNVFK

>member
-1 MVSGKLTAKVAI
+1 MT
-13 KKCFKNMRRKKMK
+13 FK
-26 FTIGDIYHGFKLIQ
+26 TGSIYHGFKLIE
-40 EKNIQELNSITRL
+40 EKNIKELNSVTRL

-61 KLLYLENDDDNKVF
+61 RLLHLENDDDNKVF

-80 TPPKNSNGLPHILEH
+80 TPPKNSNGVPHILEH

-132 YPLASKNEKD
+132 YPLASKNDKD

-151 DAVFYPNIYTK
+151 DAVFYPNIYAQ

-173 ELENKEDKLTY
+173 ELEKKEDKLTY

-192 KGAFSSPEGSLMRKI
+192 KGAFSSPEGCLMRKI

-224 PEFIPDLTHKEFLEF
+224 PEFIPDLTQKEFIGF

-260 KELQFINDKYLK
+260 KQLQFISEGYLNN
-272 DFDRIVVDSAIKL
+272 FDRIVVDSAITL
-285 QKPFGSMSEL
+285 QKPFDKMKEIKM
-295 RVDYPISADDEE
+295 DYPISSDDNELG
-307 IDKDYLSMN
+307 KTFLSLN
-316 FVTGDNISQPEL
+316 FVSGDNISQPEL

-342 AAAPLKRALVEA
+342 PAAPLKKALIDAEI
-354 DLGKDVFGSFD
+354 GKDVFGSFD

-372 FSIVVKN
+372 FTIVVKN
-379 TNENEKEKLKEVVF
+379 SNESEKEKFKEVVF
-393 KVLKDLVKNGID
+393 TTLKNLVKEGID

-433 YYITS
+433 YYITG

-446 DPTMHLEYES
+446 DPTMHLEYEG
-456 YLTKIK
+456 YLSKIK

-469 FEELI
+469 FEGLI

-488 LNGKKGLAEQKSKAV
+488 LNGKKGLAELKSKAT
-503 EEKLAKF
+503 EEKLSKY
-510 KASLQESE
+510 KASLSE
-518 IEKIIQGTKALKE
+518 EEIDKIVQGTKALKE
-531 RQTTPDPVEVLET
+531 RQMTPDPVEVLET

-550 SDIETKVEHLPLK
+550 SDIEKTVEHLPLT
-563 EKDENGVK
+563 EKDEHGVK
-571 VLAHDIFTNKIAY
+571 VLSHDIFTNKIAY
-584 INILFDA
+584 INVLFDA
-591 KKIDIKLLPY
+591 KKIDMELLPY

-606 TLLGRVST
+606 TILGRVST
-614 ESNNYSDLSNEVNIH
+614 KNTNYSDLSNEININ
-629 TGGIYF
+629 TGGIHF
-635 TTEVY
+635 ATDIY

-645 YENYSPKLVVKTK
+645 FEKYSPKLVLKTK
-658 ALVPKLPK
+658 ALSTKIPK
-666 LFDIVAEIIGT
+666 LFDIMAEIICN
-677 TKFDEKKRLKELIQQ
+677 TKFNEKKRLKELIQQ
-692 LRSRQE
+692 LKSRYE
-698 MKILDK
+698 MKIVDR
-704 GHMAAAGRL
+704 GHMVAAGRL

-724 EKTTGISF
+724 EKTSGIAF
-732 YEFINDVEKNFDN
+732 YKFIDEIERDFDN
-745 KADEIIENL
+745 KADNIIENL
-754 KKVSKLIFNKNNLII
+754 NKVSKIIFNKNNLII
-769 SVTGEEDIY
+769 SITGEEDIY
-778 SAFAAELPKI
+778 TAFAAELPKI
-788 VNILGKE
+788 INILGDE
-795 KLPDAKYDFE
+795 KLPDVQYDFK
-805 LNKKNEGLLSSSD
+805 LDKNNEGLLTSSD

-824 GYNFIKLGY
+824 GYNFIKQGY
-833 DYSGKMLVL
+833 SYSGKMLVL

-866 NIARSG
+866 NLVRSG

-883 VQATLKAY
+883 LQETLTAY
-891 DGICE
+891 DGICD
-896 YIGSFEASERE
+896 YIGNFEASDRE

-926 MKGERATAFYIRDIS
+926 MKGERATAYYIRGIT
-941 EQQRQ
+941 EEQRQ
-946 KERDEV
+946 KEREEV
-952 LSTNSEDIKSFKS
+952 LNTKSEDIKSFKA
-965 LLDKVI
+965 LLNDVI
-971 IEDYFCVVGNE
+971 KEDYFCVLGNE
-982 IKLKENKDI
+982 TKIKDNKDI
-991 FENLVNVFK
+991 FTNLVNVFN

>member
-1 MVSGKLTAKVAI
+1 
-13 KKCFKNMRRKKMK
+13 MK
-26 FTIGDIYHGFKLIQ
+26 FTIGSIYHGFKLVE
-40 EKNIQELNSITRL
+40 EKNVKELNSITRL
-53 FEHEKSGA
+53 FQHEKSGA
-61 KLLYLENDDDNKVF
+61 RLLHIENDDDNKVF

-80 TPPKNSNGLPHILEH
+80 TPPKSSNGLPHILEH

-132 YPLASKNEKD
+132 YPLASRNEKD

-151 DAVFYPNIYTK
+151 DAVFYPNIYSK

-192 KGAFSSPEGSLMRKI
+192 KGAFSSPEGILMRKI

-224 PEFIPDLTHKEFLEF
+224 PEFIPDLTHTEFIDY

-244 HPSNSYIFLYG
+244 HPSNSYICLYG

-260 KELQFINDKYLK
+260 KQLQFISEGYLNNFDK
-272 DFDRIVVDSAIKL
+272 INVDSAIQL
-285 QKPFGSMSEL
+285 QKPFGKMEEIKI
-295 RVDYPISADDEE
+295 DYPISCDDEE
-307 IDKDYLSMN
+307 NGKTFLSLN
-316 FVTGDNISQPEL
+316 FVSGDNISQPEL

-342 AAAPLKRALVEA
+342 AAAPLKKALVDAEI
-354 DLGKDVFGSFD
+354 GKDVFGSFD

-379 TNENEKEKLKEVVF
+379 SNESEKEKFKEVVF
-393 KVLKDLVKNGID
+393 TTLKNIVRDGID

-433 YYITS
+433 YYINS

-456 YLTKIK
+456 YLSKIK
-462 AALTTNY
+462 SALTTNY

-488 LNGKKGLAEQKSKAV
+488 LNGKKGLAEQRSKAT
-503 EEKLAKF
+503 EEKLAKY
-510 KASLQESE
+510 KASLSE
-518 IEKIIQGTKALKE
+518 EQILKIIKQAKDLKE
-531 RQTTPDPVEVLET
+531 RQMTPDPVEVLET

-550 SDIETKVEHLPLK
+550 SDIETKVEDLPIE
-563 EKDENGVK
+563 EKDEQGVK

-591 KKIDIKLLPY
+591 KKVDTKLLPY
-601 VTLLS
+601 ITLLS
-606 TLLGRVST
+606 TILGRVST
-614 ESNNYSDLSNEVNIH
+614 KNTNYSDLSNEVNIN
-629 TGGIYF
+629 TGGIHF
-635 TTEVY
+635 TTDVY
-640 GENEN
+640 GENDSFEK
-645 YENYSPKLVVKTK
+645 YSPKLVLKTK
-658 ALVPKLPK
+658 ALVNKMPK
-666 LFDIVAEIIGT
+666 LFDIMAEIISD

-692 LRSRQE
+692 LKSRHE
-698 MKILDK
+698 MKIVDR
-704 GHMAAAGRL
+704 GHMSAAGRL
-713 TSYFSP
+713 TSHFSP

-732 YEFINDVEKNFDN
+732 FKFIDEIEKDFDN
-745 KADEIIENL
+745 KSEEIIENL
-754 KKVSKLIFNKNNLII
+754 NKVSKLIFNKNNLII
-769 SVTGEEDIY
+769 SVTGEDDIY
-778 SAFAAELPKI
+778 TAFASELPKI
-788 VNILGKE
+788 IDILGKDE
-795 KLPDAKYDFE
+795 LPDVKYDFE
-805 LNKKNEGLLSSSD
+805 LNKDNEGLLTSSD

-824 GYNFIKLGY
+824 GYNFIKKGY
-833 DYSGKMLVL
+833 SYSGKMLVL

-866 NIARSG
+866 SIARSG
-872 NIVFVSYRDPN
+872 NMVFVSYRDPN
-883 VQATLKAY
+883 VKETLKAY
-891 DGICE
+891 DGICD
-896 YIGSFEASERE
+896 YIGTFEASERE

-926 MKGERATAFYIRDIS
+926 MKGERATAYYIRGIS
-941 EQQRQ
+941 HAQRQ
-946 KERDEV
+946 KEREEV
-952 LSTNSEDIKSFKS
+952 LNTKPEDIKSFKT
-965 LLDKVI
+965 LLADVI
-971 IEDYFCVVGNE
+971 NENYFCVLGNE
-982 IKLKENKDI
+982 TKLKDNKDI
-991 FENLVNVFK
+991 FTSLVNVFK

>member
-1 MVSGKLTAKVAI
+1 
-13 KKCFKNMRRKKMK
+13 MK
-26 FTIGDIYHGFKLIQ
+26 FTIGSTYHGFKLIE
-40 EKNIQELNSITRL
+40 EKKIEELNSVTRL

-61 KLLYLENDDDNKVF
+61 RLMHLENDDDNKVF

-80 TPPKNSNGLPHILEH
+80 TPPKSSNGLPHILEH

-151 DAVFYPNIYTK
+151 DAVFYPNIYSQ

-192 KGAFSSPEGSLMRKI
+192 KGAFSSPEGCLMRKV

-224 PEFIPDLTHKEFLEF
+224 PEFIPDLTQEEFIEF

-255 DGNID
+255 DGDVD
-260 KELQFINDKYLK
+260 KQLQFISEEYLN
-272 DFDRIVVDSAIKL
+272 DFDKIAVESAIKL
-285 QKPFGSMSEL
+285 QKPFSSMQE
-295 RVDYPISADDEE
+295 VKIEYPISSDDD
-307 IDKDYLSMN
+307 DKDKTFLSMN
-316 FVTGDNISQPEL
+316 FVSGDNISQPEL

-342 AAAPLKRALVEA
+342 AAAPLKKALVEA
-354 DLGKDVFGSFD
+354 ELGKDVFGSFD

-379 TNENEKEKLKEVVF
+379 SNESEKERFKEVVF
-393 KVLKDLVKNGID
+393 TTLKNLVKEGLD

-425 GGFPKGLY
+425 GGFPKGLF

-446 DPTMHLEYES
+446 DPTMHLEYEN

-469 FEELI
+469 FEKLI
-474 EKYLINNTHSSMVI
+474 EQYLINNTHSSMVI
-488 LNGKKGLAEQKSKAV
+488 LNGKKGLAEEKSRIV
-503 EEKLAKF
+503 EEKLAKH
-510 KASLQESE
+510 KESLSESE
-518 IEKIIQGTKALKE
+518 IDEIIKETKALKE
-531 RQTTPDPVEVLET
+531 RQMTPDSKEVLET

-550 SDIETKVEHLPLK
+550 SDIETTVEHLPLK
-563 EKDENGVK
+563 EKDLEGVK
-571 VLAHDIFTNKIAY
+571 VLSHNIFTNKIAY

-591 KKIDIKLLPY
+591 KKVDMQLLPY

-606 TLLGRVST
+606 TILGRVST
-614 ESNNYSDLSNEVNIH
+614 QNTNYSDLSNEINIH
-629 TGGIYF
+629 TGGIHF

-640 GENEN
+640 GDNANFEK
-645 YENYSPKLVVKTK
+645 YSPKLVVKTK

-666 LFDIVAEIIGT
+666 LFDIMAEIINT

-692 LRSRQE
+692 LKSRQE
-698 MKILDK
+698 MKIVDR
-704 GHMAAAGRL
+704 GHIAAAGRL
-713 TSYFSP
+713 TSYFSQ
-719 ASAYI
+719 ASAYL

-732 YEFINDVEKNFDN
+732 YKFIDEIERDFDN
-745 KADEIIENL
+745 KAEEIIENL
-754 KKVSKLIFNKNNLII
+754 NKVSKLIFNKNNLMI

-778 SAFAAELPKI
+778 TAFATELPKLI
-788 VNILGKE
+788 SILGEE
-795 KLPDAKYDFE
+795 KLPDATYNFE
-805 LNKKNEGLLSSSD
+805 LNKNNEGLLTSSD

-824 GYNFIKLGY
+824 GYNFIKQGY
-833 DYSGKMLVL
+833 SYSGKMLVL

-866 NIARSG
+866 NLARSG

-883 VQATLKAY
+883 LQETLTAY
-891 DGICE
+891 DGICD

-926 MKGERATAFYIRDIS
+926 MKGERATAHYIRGIS
-941 EQQRQ
+941 EEQRQ
-946 KERDEV
+946 KEREEV
-952 LSTNSEDIKSFKS
+952 LSTKPEDIKSFKA
-965 LLDKVI
+965 LLIDITK
-971 IEDYFCVVGNE
+971 ENYYCVLGNE
-982 IKLKENKDI
+982 TKLKNNKDI
-991 FENLVNVFK
+991 FANLVNVFK

>member
-1 MVSGKLTAKVAI
+1 ME
-13 KKCFKNMRRKKMK
+13 FK
-26 FTIGDIYHGFKLIQ
+26 IGSTYHGFKLIE
-40 EKNIQELNSITRL
+40 EKNIEELNSVTRL
-53 FEHEKSGA
+53 FEHLKSGA
-61 KLLYLENDDDNKVF
+61 RLFHIENDDDNKVF

-80 TPPKNSNGLPHILEH
+80 TPPKNNNGLPHILEH

-142 FFNLMDVYL
+142 FVNLMDVYL
-151 DAVFYPNIYTK
+151 DAVFYPNLYSQ

-224 PEFIPDLTHKEFLEF
+224 PEFIPDLTQKEFTEF

-255 DGNID
+255 DGDID
-260 KELQFINDKYLK
+260 EQLQFINDKYLK
-272 DFDRIVVDSAIKL
+272 EFDRIQIDSEILL
-285 QKPFGSMSEL
+285 QKPFSKMKE
-295 RVDYPISADDEE
+295 VKMDYPISSDDDE
-307 IDKDYLSMN
+307 KGKTFLSLN
-316 FVTGDNISQPEL
+316 FVSGDNVTQPEM
-328 HLAFEILEYLLLES
+328 HLALEILEYLLLES
-342 AAAPLKRALVEA
+342 AAAPLKKALVDAEI
-354 DLGKDVFGSFD
+354 GKDVFGSFD

-379 TNENEKEKLKEVVF
+379 SSESEKEKFKEVVF
-393 KVLKDLVKNGID
+393 TTLKNLVKDGID

-425 GGFPKGLY
+425 GGFPKGLF

-456 YLTKIK
+456 YLSKIK

-469 FEELI
+469 FEKLI

-488 LNGKKGLAEQKSKAV
+488 LNGKKGLAEQKSKATQ
-503 EEKLAKF
+503 EKLEKY
-510 KASLQESE
+510 KEGLSGKE
-518 IEKIIQGTKALKE
+518 IEEIVKSTKNLKE
-531 RQTTPDPVEVLET
+531 RQMTPDSVEVLET

-550 SDIETKVEHLPLK
+550 SDIEKKVEHLPLK
-563 EKDENGVK
+563 VNDEQGVK
-571 VLAHDIFTNKIAY
+571 VLSHNIFTNKIAY

-591 KKIDIKLLPY
+591 KKVDVELIPY

-606 TLLGRVST
+606 TILGRVST
-614 ESNNYSDLSNEVNIH
+614 QNTNYSDLSNEVNIH
-629 TGGIYF
+629 TGGIHF
-635 TTEVY
+635 TTDVY

-645 YENYSPKLVVKTK
+645 FEKYNPKLVVKTK
-658 ALVPKLPK
+658 ALVASIPK
-666 LFDIVAEIIGT
+666 LFDIIAEIISL

-692 LRSRQE
+692 LKSRYE
-698 MKILDK
+698 MKIIDR
-704 GHMAAAGRL
+704 GHMVAAGRL

-732 YEFINDVEKNFDN
+732 YKFLNEIETDFDN
-745 KADEIIENL
+745 KADEVIKNL
-754 KKVSKLIFNKNNLII
+754 NKASKLIFNKNNLII

-778 SAFAAELPKI
+778 NSFVSELPKVI
-788 VNILGKE
+788 NVLGDE
-795 KLPDAKYDFE
+795 KLPDAKYDFD
-805 LNKKNEGLLSSSD
+805 LSKNNEGLLTSSD

-824 GYNFIKLGY
+824 GYNFIKKGY
-833 DYSGKMLVL
+833 SYSGKMLVL

-883 VQATLKAY
+883 VKETLTAY
-891 DGICE
+891 DGICD
-896 YIGSFEASERE
+896 YIQNFEASDRE

-926 MKGERATAFYIRDIS
+926 MKGERATAYYIRGIT
-941 EQQRQ
+941 EEQRQ
-946 KERDEV
+946 KEREEV
-952 LSTNSEDIKSFKS
+952 LSTNSDDIISFKT
-965 LLDKVI
+965 LLSDI
-971 IEDYFCVVGNE
+971 IKENYFCVLGNE
-982 IKLKENKDI
+982 TKLKDNKEI
-991 FENLVNVFK
+991 FTKLVNVFK

>member
-1 MVSGKLTAKVAI
+1 M
-13 KKCFKNMRRKKMK
+13 N
-26 FTIGDIYHGFKLIQ
+26 FTIGNTYHGFKLVE
-40 EKNIQELNSITRL
+40 EKNIKELNSKTRL
-53 FEHEKSGA
+53 FEHVKSGA
-61 KLLYLENDDDNKVF
+61 RLLHIENDDDNKVF

-80 TPPKNSNGLPHILEH
+80 TPPKSSNGLPHILEH

-151 DAVFYPNIYTK
+151 DAVFYPNIYAQ

-192 KGAFSSPEGSLMRKI
+192 KGAFSSPEGILMRKV

-213 DTSYGVESGGD
+213 DTAYGVESGGD
-224 PEFIPDLTHKEFLEF
+224 PEFIPDLTHKEFIEY

-244 HPSNSYIFLYG
+244 HPSNSYICLYG

-260 KELQFINDKYLK
+260 KQLQFISEGYLNNFDK
-272 DFDRIVVDSAIKL
+272 IAVESAIQL
-285 QKPFGSMSEL
+285 QKPFSEMQE
-295 RVDYPISADDEE
+295 VKMDYPISADDDEAS
-307 IDKDYLSMN
+307 KTFLSLN
-316 FVTGDNISQPEL
+316 FVSGDNISRPEL

-342 AAAPLKRALVEA
+342 AAAPLKKALVDAEI
-354 DLGKDVFGSFD
+354 GKDVFGSFD

-372 FSIVVKN
+372 FTIVVKN
-379 TNENEKEKLKEVVF
+379 SNESEKEKFKEIVFTTLKN
-393 KVLKDLVKNGID
+393 LVKDGID

-456 YLTKIK
+456 YLSKIK
-462 AALTTNY
+462 SALTTNY

-474 EKYLINNTHSSMVI
+474 EKYLLNNTHSSMVI
-488 LNGKKGLAEQKSKAV
+488 LNGKKGLAQQKDKIAQD
-503 EEKLAKF
+503 KLAKY
-510 KASLQESE
+510 KASLSEQE
-518 IEKIIQGTKALKE
+518 ILKIVADAKALKE
-531 RQTTPDPVEVLET
+531 RQMTPDSVEVLET
-544 IPLLEL
+544 IPLLKL
-550 SDIETKVEHLPLK
+550 TDIETKVEELPIK
-563 EKDENGVK
+563 EKDELGVK

-591 KKIDIKLLPY
+591 KKVDMELLPY
-601 VTLLS
+601 ITLLS

-614 ESNNYSDLSNEVNIH
+614 KNTNYSDLSNEVNIH
-629 TGGIYF
+629 TGGIHF
-635 TTEVY
+635 ATDVY

-645 YENYSPKLVVKTK
+645 FEKYSPKLVLKAK
-658 ALVPKLPK
+658 ALANKIPK
-666 LFDIVAEIIGT
+666 LFDIMAEIVGT
-677 TKFDEKKRLKELIQQ
+677 TKFDEKKRMKELIQQ
-692 LRSRQE
+692 LKSRQE
-698 MKILDK
+698 MKIVDR
-704 GHMAAAGRL
+704 GHMSAAARL
-713 TSYFSP
+713 TSHFSP

-724 EKTTGISF
+724 EKTTGITF
-732 YEFINDVEKNFDN
+732 YKFIDEIERDFDN
-745 KADEIIENL
+745 KWEEICENL
-754 KKVSKLIFNKNNLII
+754 NKVSKLIFNKNNLII
-769 SVTGEEDIY
+769 SVTGEDDIY
-778 SAFAAELPKI
+778 NAFASQLSKI
-788 VNILGKE
+788 INILGQE
-795 KLPDAKYDFE
+795 KLPDVGYDFE
-805 LNKKNEGLLSSSD
+805 MSQDNEGLLTSSD

-824 GYNFIKLGY
+824 GYNFIKSGY
-833 DYSGKMLVL
+833 AYSGKMLVL

-866 NIARSG
+866 SIARSG

-883 VQATLKAY
+883 VKETLAAY

-896 YIGSFEASERE
+896 YVGTFEASERE

-926 MKGERATAFYIRDIS
+926 MKGERATAYYIRGIS
-941 EQQRQ
+941 HAQRQ
-946 KERDEV
+946 KEREEV
-952 LSTNSEDIKSFKS
+952 LNTKPEDIKAFSAMI
-965 LLDKVI
+965 DDVI
-971 IEDYFCVVGNE
+971 KQNYFCVLGNE
-982 IKLKENKDI
+982 TKLKDNKDI
-991 FENLVNVFK
+991 FTNLVNVFK

>member
-1 MVSGKLTAKVAI
+1 
-13 KKCFKNMRRKKMK
+13 MK
-26 FTIGDIYHGFKLIQ
+26 FTIGSTYHGFKLIE
-40 EKNIQELNSITRL
+40 EKNIEELNSVTRL
-53 FEHEKSGA
+53 FEHVKSGA
-61 KLLYLENDDDNKVF
+61 RLLHIENDDDNKVF

-80 TPPKNSNGLPHILEH
+80 TPPKNNNGLPHILEH

-142 FFNLMDVYL
+142 FVNLMDVYL
-151 DAVFYPNIYTK
+151 DAVFYPNLYSQ

-224 PEFIPDLTHKEFLEF
+224 PEFIPDLTHKEFTEF

-260 KELQFINDKYLK
+260 EQLQFINDKYLK
-272 DFDRIVVDSAIKL
+272 DFDRIEIDSAIKL
-285 QKPFGSMSEL
+285 QKPFNKMEEVK
-295 RVDYPISADDEE
+295 RDYPISCDDDEE
-307 IDKDYLSMN
+307 GKTFLSLN
-316 FVTGDNISQPEL
+316 FVSGDNVSQPEM
-328 HLAFEILEYLLLES
+328 HLALEILEYLLLES
-342 AAAPLKRALVEA
+342 AAAPLKKALVDAEI
-354 DLGKDVFGSFD
+354 GKDVFGSFD

-379 TNENEKEKLKEVVF
+379 SNESEKEKFKEVVF
-393 KVLKDLVKNGID
+393 TTLKNLVKDGID

-425 GGFPKGLY
+425 GGFPKGLF

-456 YLTKIK
+456 YLGKIK

-469 FEELI
+469 FEKLI

-488 LNGKKGLAEQKSKAV
+488 LNGKKGLAEQKSKV
-503 EEKLAKF
+503 TEEKLEKY
-510 KASLQESE
+510 KEGLSGKE
-518 IEKIIQGTKALKE
+518 IEEIVKSTKNLKE
-531 RQTTPDPVEVLET
+531 RQMTPDSVEVLET

-550 SDIETKVEHLPLK
+550 SDIEKKVEHLPLK
-563 EKDENGVK
+563 VNDEQGVK
-571 VLAHDIFTNKIAY
+571 VLSHNIFTNKIAY

-591 KKIDIKLLPY
+591 KKVDAELIPY

-606 TLLGRVST
+606 TILGRVST
-614 ESNNYSDLSNEVNIH
+614 QNTNYSDLSNEVNIH
-629 TGGIYF
+629 TGGIHF
-635 TTEVY
+635 TTDVY

-645 YENYSPKLVVKTK
+645 FEKYNPKLVVKTK
-658 ALVPKLPK
+658 ALVASIPK
-666 LFDIVAEIIGT
+666 LFDIIAEIISL

-692 LRSRQE
+692 LKSRHE
-698 MKILDK
+698 MKILDR
-704 GHMAAAGRL
+704 GHMVAAGRL

-732 YEFINDVEKNFDN
+732 YKFLNEIETDFDN

-754 KKVSKLIFNKNNLII
+754 NKVSKLIFNKNNLII

-778 SAFAAELPKI
+778 TSFVSELPKVI
-788 VNILGKE
+788 NVLGDA
-795 KLPDAKYDFE
+795 KLADAKYDFD
-805 LNKKNEGLLSSSD
+805 LSKNNEGLLTSSD

-824 GYNFIKLGY
+824 GYNFIKKGY
-833 DYSGKMLVL
+833 SYSGKMLVL

-883 VQATLKAY
+883 VKETLTAY
-891 DGICE
+891 DGICD
-896 YIGSFEASERE
+896 YIQNFEASDRE

-926 MKGERATAFYIRDIS
+926 MKGERATAYYIRGIT
-941 EQQRQ
+941 EEQRQ
-946 KERDEV
+946 KEREEV
-952 LSTNSEDIKSFKS
+952 LSTNDDDIKSFKT
-965 LLDKVI
+965 LLSDI
-971 IEDYFCVVGNE
+971 IKEDYFCVLGNE
-982 IKLKENKDI
+982 TKLKDNKDI
-991 FENLVNVFK
+991 FTNLVNVFK

>member
-1 MVSGKLTAKVAI
+1 
-13 KKCFKNMRRKKMK
+13 MK
-26 FTIGDIYHGFKLIQ
+26 FTIGSTYHGFKLTQ
-40 EKNIQELNSITRL
+40 EKNIEELNSVTRL

-61 KLLYLENDDDNKVF
+61 RLLHLENDDDNKVF

-80 TPPKNSNGLPHILEH
+80 TPPKSSNGLPHILEH

-151 DAVFYPNIYTK
+151 DAVFYPNIYSQS
-162 PEILMQEGWHY
+162 EILMQEGWHY

-192 KGAFSSPEGSLMRKI
+192 KGAFSSPEGALMRKI

-224 PEFIPDLTHKEFLEF
+224 PEFIPDLTQREFTEF

-255 DGNID
+255 DGDID
-260 KELQFINDKYLK
+260 KQLKFISEEYLNG
-272 DFDRIVVDSAIKL
+272 FDRIAVDSAIQL
-285 QKPFGSMSEL
+285 QKPFNSMEE
-295 RVDYPISADDEE
+295 VKIEYPISSDDDEQ
-307 IDKDYLSMN
+307 DKTFLSMN
-316 FVTGDNISQPEL
+316 FVSGDNINKPEL

-342 AAAPLKRALVEA
+342 AAAPLKKALVDAE
-354 DLGKDVFGSFD
+354 LGKDVFGSFD
-365 NSILQPV
+365 SSILQPV

-379 TNENEKEKLKEVVF
+379 SNESEKERFKEVVF
-393 KVLKDLVKNGID
+393 TTLNNLVKEGLD

-425 GGFPKGLY
+425 GGFPKGLF

-446 DPTMHLEYES
+446 DPTMHLEYEG
-456 YLTKIK
+456 YLSKIK

-469 FEELI
+469 FEKLI
-474 EKYLINNTHSSMVI
+474 EEYLINNTHSSMVI

-503 EEKLAKF
+503 EEKLARF
-510 KASLQESE
+510 KASLSEEE
-518 IEKIIQGTKALKE
+518 IEAIIQGTKSLKE
-531 RQTTPDPVEVLET
+531 RQTTPDPKEVLET

-550 SDIETKVEHLPLK
+550 SDIETVVEHLPLK
-563 EKDENGVK
+563 EKDEKGVK
-571 VLAHDIFTNKIAY
+571 VLSHNIFTNKIAY
-584 INILFDA
+584 INILFDT
-591 KKIDIKLLPY
+591 KKVDIKLLPY
-601 VTLLS
+601 ITLLS
-606 TLLGRVST
+606 TILGRVST
-614 ESNNYSDLSNEVNIH
+614 QHTSYSDLSNEINIH
-629 TGGIYF
+629 TGGIHF

-640 GENEN
+640 GDNEN
-645 YENYSPKLVVKTK
+645 YEKYSPKLIVKTK
-658 ALVPKLPK
+658 ALVPKLPR
-666 LFDIVAEIIGT
+666 LFDIMAEIIST
-677 TKFDEKKRLKELIQQ
+677 TKFDDKKRLKELIQQ
-692 LRSRQE
+692 LKSRQE
-698 MKILDK
+698 MKIVDR
-704 GHMAAAGRL
+704 GHISAAGRL
-713 TSYFSP
+713 TSYFSK

-724 EKTTGISF
+724 EKTTGIYF
-732 YEFINDVEKNFDN
+732 YKFIDEIERDFDN
-745 KADEIIENL
+745 KSEEIIENL
-754 KKVSKLIFNKNNLII
+754 NTVSKLIFNKNNLLV

-778 SAFAAELPKI
+778 SGFAAELPKI
-788 VNILGKE
+788 VNILGQE
-795 KLPDAKYDFE
+795 KLTDAEYDFK
-805 LNKKNEGLLSSSD
+805 LNKDNEGLLTSSD

-824 GYNFIKLGY
+824 GYNFIKQGY
-833 DYSGKMLVL
+833 TYSGKMLVL

-866 NIARSG
+866 NLTRSG

-883 VQATLKAY
+883 LQETLTAY
-891 DGICE
+891 DGICD
-896 YIGSFEASERE
+896 YIANFEASERE

-926 MKGERATAFYIRDIS
+926 MKGERATAYYIRGIS
-941 EQQRQ
+941 EKQRQ
-946 KERDEV
+946 EEREEV
-952 LSTNSEDIKSFKS
+952 LNTKPEDIKSFKD
-965 LLDKVI
+965 LVTDITK
-971 IEDYFCVVGNE
+971 ENCYCVLGNE
-982 IKLKENKDI
+982 TKLKDNKDL
-991 FENLVNVFK
+991 FTSLVNVFK

>member
-1 MVSGKLTAKVAI
+1 
-13 KKCFKNMRRKKMK
+13 MK
-26 FTIGDIYHGFKLIQ
+26 FKIGDIYHGFKLIE
-40 EKNIQELNSITRL
+40 EKNIEELNSVTRI
-53 FEHEKSGA
+53 FEHVKSGA
-61 KLLYLENDDDNKVF
+61 RLLHIENDDDNKVF

-80 TPPKNSNGLPHILEH
+80 TPPKNNNGLPHILEH

-142 FFNLMDVYL
+142 FVNLMDVYL
-151 DAVFYPNIYTK
+151 DAVFYPNLYSK

-224 PEFIPDLTHKEFLEF
+224 PEFIPDLTQEEFTEF

-255 DGNID
+255 DGNI
-260 KELQFINDKYLK
+260 EEQLQFISEKYLNN
-272 DFDRIVVDSAIKL
+272 FDRIQIDSAIKL
-285 QKPFGSMSEL
+285 QKPFSKMEE
-295 RVDYPISADDEE
+295 VKMDYPISCDDEE
-307 IDKDYLSMN
+307 EGKTFLSLN
-316 FVTGDNISQPEL
+316 FVSGDNISQPEM
-328 HLAFEILEYLLLES
+328 HLALEILEYLLLES
-342 AAAPLKRALVEA
+342 AAAPLKKALVDAEI
-354 DLGKDVFGSFD
+354 GKDVFGSFD

-379 TNENEKEKLKEVVF
+379 SNESEKEKFKEVVF
-393 KVLKDLVKNGID
+393 TTLKNLVRDGID

-425 GGFPKGLY
+425 GGFPKGLF

-456 YLTKIK
+456 YLSKIK

-469 FEELI
+469 FEKLI
-474 EKYLINNTHSSMVI
+474 EKYLINNNHSSMVI
-488 LNGKKGLAEQKSKAV
+488 LNGKKGLAEKKSKV
-503 EEKLAKF
+503 TEEKLEKY
-510 KASLQESE
+510 KASLSE
-518 IEKIIQGTKALKE
+518 KQVEEIVKSTKDLKE
-531 RQTTPDPVEVLET
+531 RQMTPDPVEVLET

-550 SDIETKVEHLPLK
+550 SDIEKKVEHLPLK
-563 EKDENGVK
+563 ENDEHGVK
-571 VLAHDIFTNKIAY
+571 VLSHNIFTNKIAY

-591 KKIDIKLLPY
+591 KKVDVELIPY

-606 TLLGRVST
+606 TILGRVST
-614 ESNNYSDLSNEVNIH
+614 QNTNYSDLSNEVNIH
-629 TGGIYF
+629 TGGIHF
-635 TTEVY
+635 TTDVY

-645 YENYSPKLVVKTK
+645 FEKYNPKLVVKSK
-658 ALVPKLPK
+658 ALISSIPR
-666 LFDIVAEIIGT
+666 LFDIIAEIISL

-692 LRSRQE
+692 LKSRYE
-698 MKILDK
+698 MKILDR
-704 GHMAAAGRL
+704 GHMVAAGRI

-732 YEFINDVEKNFDN
+732 YKFLNEIEMDFDN

-754 KKVSKLIFNKNNLII
+754 NKVSKIIFNKNNLII
-769 SVTGEEDIY
+769 SVTGEKDIY
-778 SAFAAELPKI
+778 TTFAKELPKVI
-788 VNILGKE
+788 SILGDE
-795 KLPDAKYDFE
+795 KLPDAKYDFV
-805 LNKKNEGLLSSSD
+805 LSKDNEGLLTSSD

-824 GYNFIKLGY
+824 GYNFIKKGY
-833 DYSGKMLVL
+833 SYSGKMLVL

-883 VQATLKAY
+883 VKETLKAY

-896 YIGSFEASERE
+896 YIENFEASDRE
-907 MTKYIIGTISELDS
+907 MTKYIIGTISDLDS

-926 MKGERATAFYIRDIS
+926 MKGERATAYYIRGITQ
-941 EQQRQ
+941 EQRQ
-946 KERDEV
+946 KEREEV
-952 LSTNSEDIKSFKS
+952 LSTNADDIKSFKS
-965 LLDKVI
+965 LLSDI
-971 IEDYFCVVGNE
+971 IKEDCFCVLGNE
-982 IKLKENKDI
+982 TKIKDSKEI
-991 FENLVNVFK
+991 FTNLVNVFK

>member
-1 MVSGKLTAKVAI
+1 M
-13 KKCFKNMRRKKMK
+13 N
-26 FTIGDIYHGFKLIQ
+26 FTIGNTYHGFKLIE
-40 EKNIQELNSITRL
+40 EKNIEELNSMTRL

-61 KLLYLENDDDNKVF
+61 RLMHLENDDDNKVF

-142 FFNLMDVYL
+142 FLNLMDVYL
-151 DAVFYPNIYTK
+151 DAVFYPNIYSQ

-192 KGAFSSPEGSLMRKI
+192 KGAFSSPEGCLMRKI

-224 PEFIPDLTHKEFLEF
+224 PEFIPDLTQTEFIEF

-255 DGNID
+255 DGDID
-260 KELQFINDKYLK
+260 KQLQFISEEYLN
-272 DFDRIVVDSAIKL
+272 DFDKIVVESAIKL
-285 QKPFGSMSEL
+285 QQPFSSMKE
-295 RVDYPISADDEE
+295 VKIEYPISSDDD
-307 IDKDYLSMN
+307 DKDKTFLSMN
-316 FVTGDNISQPEL
+316 FVSGDNISHPEL

-342 AAAPLKRALVEA
+342 AAAPLKKALIEA
-354 DLGKDVFGSFD
+354 ELGKDVFGSFD

-379 TNENEKEKLKEVVF
+379 SNESEKERFKEVVF
-393 KVLKDLVKNGID
+393 TTLKNLVKEGLD

-425 GGFPKGLY
+425 GGFPKGLF

-446 DPTMHLEYES
+446 DPTMHLQYEN

-469 FEELI
+469 FEKLI
-474 EKYLINNTHSSMVI
+474 EQYLINNTHSSMVI
-488 LNGKKGLAEQKSKAV
+488 LNGKKGLAEEKSRIV
-503 EEKLAKF
+503 EEKLASHK
-510 KASLQESE
+510 KSLSESE
-518 IEKIIQGTKALKE
+518 IEEIIKGTKALKE
-531 RQTTPDPVEVLET
+531 RQMTPDSKEVLET

-550 SDIETKVEHLPLK
+550 SDIETTVEHLPLK
-563 EKDENGVK
+563 EKDLEGVK
-571 VLAHDIFTNKIAY
+571 VLSHNIFTNKIAY

-591 KKIDIKLLPY
+591 KKVDMKLIPY

-606 TLLGRVST
+606 TILGRVST
-614 ESNNYSDLSNEVNIH
+614 EKTNYSDLSNEINIH
-629 TGGIYF
+629 TGGIHF

-640 GENEN
+640 GDNQNFEK
-645 YENYSPKLVVKTK
+645 YSPKLVVKTK

-666 LFDIVAEIIGT
+666 LFDIMAEIIST

-692 LRSRQE
+692 LKSRQE
-698 MKILDK
+698 MKIVDR
-704 GHMAAAGRL
+704 GHIAAAGRL
-713 TSYFSP
+713 TSYFSQ
-719 ASAYI
+719 ASAYL

-732 YEFINDVEKNFDN
+732 YKFIDEIERDFDN
-745 KADEIIENL
+745 KAEEIIQNL
-754 KKVSKLIFNKNNLII
+754 NTVSKLIFNKNNLMI

-778 SAFAAELPKI
+778 NGFATELPKLI
-788 VNILGKE
+788 NILGKD
-795 KLPDAKYDFE
+795 KLPDATYKFE
-805 LNKKNEGLLSSSD
+805 LNKNNEGLLTSSD

-824 GYNFIKLGY
+824 GYNFIKQGY
-833 DYSGKMLVL
+833 SYSGKMLVL

-866 NIARSG
+866 NLARSG

-883 VQATLKAY
+883 LQETLTAY
-891 DGICE
+891 DGICD

-926 MKGERATAFYIRDIS
+926 MKGERATSNYIRGIS
-941 EQQRQ
+941 EEQRQ
-946 KERDEV
+946 KEREEV
-952 LSTNSEDIKSFKS
+952 LSTKPEDIKSFKA
-965 LLDKVI
+965 LLNDITK
-971 IEDYFCVVGNE
+971 ENCYCVLGNE
-982 IKLKENKDI
+982 TKLKNNKDV
-991 FENLVNVFK
+991 FTNLVNVFK

>member
-1 MVSGKLTAKVAI
+1 
-13 KKCFKNMRRKKMK
+13 MK
-26 FTIGDIYHGFKLIQ
+26 FTIGSTYHGFKLTQ
-40 EKNIQELNSITRL
+40 EKNIEELNSMTRL

-61 KLLYLENDDDNKVF
+61 RLLYLENDDDNKVF

-80 TPPKNSNGLPHILEH
+80 TPPKSSNGLPHILEH

-142 FFNLMDVYL
+142 FLNLMDVYL
-151 DAVFYPNIYTK
+151 DAVFYPNIYSQ

-192 KGAFSSPEGSLMRKI
+192 KGAFSSPEGTLMRKI

-213 DTSYGVESGGD
+213 DTAYGVESGGD
-224 PEFIPDLTHKEFLEF
+224 PEFIPDLTQEEFIEF

-260 KELQFINDKYLK
+260 KQLQFISEEYLNG
-272 DFDRIVVDSAIKL
+272 FDRISVDSAIEL
-285 QKPFGSMSEL
+285 QKPFSSMEE
-295 RVDYPISADDEE
+295 VKIEYPISSDDEE
-307 IDKDYLSMN
+307 KDKTFLSMN
-316 FVTGDNISQPEL
+316 FVTGDNISKPEL

-342 AAAPLKRALVEA
+342 AAAPLKKALVEA
-354 DLGKDVFGSFD
+354 ELGKDVFGSFD

-379 TNENEKEKLKEVVF
+379 SNESEKERFKEVVF
-393 KVLKDLVKNGID
+393 ETLKNLVKDGID

-425 GGFPKGLY
+425 GGFPKGLF

-446 DPTMHLEYES
+446 DPTMHFEYEG
-456 YLTKIK
+456 YLSKIK

-474 EKYLINNTHSSMVI
+474 EQYLINNTHSSFVI
-488 LNGKKGLAEQKSKAV
+488 LNGKKGLTEQKSKAL
-503 EEKLAKF
+503 EEKLAKH
-510 KASLQESE
+510 KASLSEKE
-518 IEKIIQGTKALKE
+518 IETIIQGAKDLKE
-531 RQTTPDPVEVLET
+531 RQMTPDAVEVLET

-550 SDIETKVEHLPLK
+550 SDIEAKVEHLPLK
-563 EKDENGVK
+563 ERDENGVK
-571 VLAHDIFTNKIAY
+571 VLSHDIFTNKIAY

-591 KKIDIKLLPY
+591 KKVDIQLLPY
-601 VTLLS
+601 ITLLS
-606 TLLGRVST
+606 AVLGRVST
-614 ESNNYSDLSNEVNIH
+614 EHTNYSDLSNEININ
-629 TGGIYF
+629 TGGIHF

-645 YENYSPKLVVKTK
+645 FKKYSPKLIVRTK
-658 ALVPKLPK
+658 ALIPKLPK
-666 LFDIVAEIIGT
+666 LFDIMVEIINT
-677 TKFDEKKRLKELIQQ
+677 TKFDEKKRLKEIIQQ
-692 LRSRQE
+692 LKSRQE
-698 MKILDK
+698 MKIVDR
-704 GHMAAAGRL
+704 GHISAAGRL
-713 TSYFSP
+713 TSYFSQ

-732 YEFINDVEKNFDN
+732 YKFIDEIERDFDN
-745 KADEIIENL
+745 KADEIIGNL
-754 KKVSKLIFNKNNLII
+754 NKVAKLIFNKNNLLV

-778 SAFAAELPKI
+778 TAFVAELPKI
-788 VNILGKE
+788 INVLEKE
-795 KLPDAKYDFE
+795 NLPDAEYNFE
-805 LNKKNEGLLSSSD
+805 LNKNDEGLLTSSD

-824 GYNFIKLGY
+824 GYNFIEQGY
-833 DYSGKMLVL
+833 SYSGKMLVL

-861 YGGFA
+861 YGAFA
-866 NIARSG
+866 NLTRSG

-883 VQATLKAY
+883 LVETLKAY
-891 DGICE
+891 DGICD
-896 YIGSFEASERE
+896 YIENFEASERE

-926 MKGERATAFYIRDIS
+926 MKGERATAYYIRGIS
-941 EQQRQ
+941 EEQRQ
-946 KERDEV
+946 AEREEV
-952 LSTNSEDIKSFKS
+952 LSTKPEDIKSFKS
-965 LLDKVI
+965 LLSDVI
-971 IEDYFCVVGNE
+971 KEDCYCVLGNE
-982 IKLKENKDI
+982 TKLKDNKDI
-991 FENLVNVFK
+991 FTNLVNVFK

>member
-1 MVSGKLTAKVAI
+1 
-13 KKCFKNMRRKKMK
+13 MK
-26 FTIGDIYHGFKLIQ
+26 FTIGSIYHGFKLIE
-40 EKNIQELNSITRL
+40 EKNIEELNSVTRL
-53 FEHEKSGA
+53 FEHVKSGA
-61 KLLYLENDDDNKVF
+61 RLLHLENDDDNKVF

-80 TPPKNSNGLPHILEH
+80 TPPKNSNGVPHILEH

-132 YPLASKNEKD
+132 YPLASKNQKD

-151 DAVFYPNIYTK
+151 DAVFYPNIYTQ
-162 PEILMQEGWHY
+162 PQILMQEGWHY

-192 KGAFSSPEGSLMRKI
+192 KGAFSSPEGCLMRKI

-224 PEFIPDLTHKEFLEF
+224 PEFIPDLSQSEFIEF

-260 KELQFINDKYLK
+260 KQLQFISEGYLNNFDK
-272 DFDRIVVDSAIKL
+272 ISIESTIKM
-285 QKPFGSMSEL
+285 QAPFSKIKEVKM
-295 RVDYPISADDEE
+295 DYPISSDDDEK
-307 IDKDYLSMN
+307 DKTFLSLN

-342 AAAPLKRALVEA
+342 AAAPLKKALIDAEI
-354 DLGKDVFGSFD
+354 GKDVFGSFD

-372 FSIVVKN
+372 FSVVVKN
-379 TNENEKEKLKEVVF
+379 SNESEKEKFEEVVF
-393 KVLKDLVKNGID
+393 ATLKKLVKEGID

-425 GGFPKGLY
+425 GSFPKGLY

-456 YLTKIK
+456 YLSKIK

-469 FEELI
+469 FEKLI
-474 EKYLINNTHSSMVI
+474 EQYILNNTHSSMVI
-488 LNGKKGLAEQKSKAV
+488 LNGKKGLAEQKLRAA

-510 KASLQESE
+510 KTSLSDKQIEE
-518 IEKIIQGTKALKE
+518 IVQSTKDLKE
-531 RQTTPDPVEVLET
+531 RQMTPDSKEVLET

-550 SDIETKVEHLPLK
+550 SDIENKVEHLPIEQK
-563 EKDENGVK
+563 EEQGVK
-571 VLAHDIFTNKIAY
+571 VLSHDIFTNKIAY
-584 INILFDA
+584 INILFDT
-591 KKIDIKLLPY
+591 KKVDKKLLPY

-606 TLLGRVST
+606 TILGRVST
-614 ESNNYSDLSNEVNIH
+614 NHTNYSDLSNEVNIH
-629 TGGIYF
+629 TGGIQF
-635 TTEVY
+635 TTDVY
-640 GENEN
+640 GASEDFEK
-645 YENYSPKLVVKTK
+645 YSPKLVVKTK
-658 ALVPKLPK
+658 ALQPSIPK
-666 LFDIVAEIIGT
+666 LFDIIAEIIGT

-692 LRSRQE
+692 LKSRHG
-698 MKILDK
+698 MKILDR
-704 GHMAAAGRL
+704 GHMVAAGRL

-724 EKTTGISF
+724 EKTSGISF
-732 YEFINDVEKNFDN
+732 YKFINEIEREFDS
-745 KADEIIENL
+745 KAEEVIENL
-754 KKVSKLIFNKNNLII
+754 NKVSKIIFNRNNLII

-778 SAFAAELPKI
+778 TAFAAELPKI
-788 VNILGKE
+788 INILGNE
-795 KLPDAKYDFE
+795 KLPDALYDFDM
-805 LNKKNEGLLSSSD
+805 NKDNEGLLTSSD

-824 GYNFIKLGY
+824 GYNFIKKGY
-833 DYSGKMLVL
+833 SYSGKMLVL

-866 NIARSG
+866 NLARSG

-883 VQATLKAY
+883 VEQTLKAY
-891 DGICE
+891 DGICD
-896 YIGSFEASERE
+896 YIASFEASDRE

-926 MKGERATAFYIRDIS
+926 MKGERATAYYIRGIS
-941 EQQRQ
+941 EAQRQ
-946 KERDEV
+946 KEREEV
-952 LSTNSEDIKSFKS
+952 LSTKSEDIRSFKA
-965 LLDKVI
+965 LLNDI
-971 IEDYFCVVGNE
+971 IKENYFCVLGNE
-982 IKLKENKDI
+982 TKLKDNKDI
-991 FENLVNVFK
+991 FTSLVNVFK

>member
-1 MVSGKLTAKVAI
+1 
-13 KKCFKNMRRKKMK
+13 MK
-26 FTIGDIYHGFKLIQ
+26 FTIGSTYHGFKLIQ
-40 EKNIQELNSITRL
+40 EKNIEELNSVTRL

-61 KLLYLENDDDNKVF
+61 RLLHLENDDDNKVF

-80 TPPKNSNGLPHILEH
+80 TPPKSSNGLPHILEH

-151 DAVFYPNIYTK
+151 DAVFYPNLYSQ

-173 ELENKEDKLTY
+173 ELENKEDKLSY

-192 KGAFSSPEGSLMRKI
+192 KGAFSSPEGCLMRKI

-224 PEFIPDLTHKEFLEF
+224 PEFIPDLTQEEFIEF

-260 KELQFINDKYLK
+260 KELQFISEKYLN
-272 DFDRIVVDSAIKL
+272 DFDRISVDSAIQL
-285 QKPFGSMSEL
+285 QKPFSSMSEL
-295 RVDYPISADDEE
+295 KIDYPISSEDDEE
-307 IDKDYLSMN
+307 DKSFLSMN
-316 FVTGDNISQPEL
+316 FVSGDNISQPEL

-379 TNENEKEKLKEVVF
+379 SSEAKKEEFKEIVYTTLKN
-393 KVLKDLVKNGID
+393 LVKDGID

-425 GGFPKGLY
+425 GGFPKGLF

-456 YLTKIK
+456 YLSKIK

-469 FEELI
+469 FENLI

-503 EEKLAKF
+503 EEKLARY
-510 KASLQESE
+510 KASISDSE
-518 IEKIIQGTKALKE
+518 IEKIVQETKALKE
-531 RQTTPDPVEVLET
+531 RQMTPDAVEVLET
-544 IPLLEL
+544 IPLLER
-550 SDIETKVEHLPLK
+550 SDIETTVEHLPLK

-571 VLAHDIFTNKIAY
+571 VLSHNIFTNKIAY

-591 KKIDIKLLPY
+591 KKVDRELLPY

-614 ESNNYSDLSNEVNIH
+614 ESTNYPDLSNEINIH
-629 TGGIYF
+629 TGGIHF

-640 GENEN
+640 GDNEN
-645 YENYSPKLVVKTK
+645 FEKYSPKLVVKSK

-666 LFDIVAEIIGT
+666 LFDIMAEIINT

-692 LRSRQE
+692 LKSRQE
-698 MKILDK
+698 MKILDR

-724 EKTTGISF
+724 EKTTGVSF
-732 YEFINDVEKNFDN
+732 YEFINDIERNFDN

-754 KKVSKLIFNKNNLII
+754 NKVSKLIFNKNNLIVSI
-769 SVTGEEDIY
+769 TGEEDIY
-778 SAFAAELPKI
+778 TAFATELPKI
-788 VNILGKE
+788 ISILGQE
-795 KLPDAKYDFE
+795 ELPDAKYDFD
-805 LNKKNEGLLSSSD
+805 LNKNNEGLLSSSD

-824 GYNFIKLGY
+824 GYNFIKQGY
-833 DYSGKMLVL
+833 AYSGKMLVL

-866 NIARSG
+866 NLARSG

-883 VQATLKAY
+883 VSETLKAY
-891 DGICE
+891 DGICD

-926 MKGERATAFYIRDIS
+926 MKGERATAYYIRGIS
-941 EQQRQ
+941 EEQRQ
-946 KERDEV
+946 MERDEV
-952 LSTNSEDIKSFKS
+952 LSTKSEDIKSFKS
-965 LLDKVI
+965 LLDDI
-971 IEDYFCVVGNE
+971 IKENCFCVLGNE
-982 IKLKENKDI
+982 NKLKDNKDI
-991 FENLVNVFK
+991 FTSLVNVFK

>member
-1 MVSGKLTAKVAI
+1 
-13 KKCFKNMRRKKMK
+13 MK
-26 FTIGDIYHGFKLIQ
+26 FSIGSIYHGFKLTQ
-40 EKNIQELNSITRL
+40 EKNIKELNSVTRL

-61 KLLYLENDDDNKVF
+61 RLLHIENDDDNKVF

-151 DAVFYPNIYTK
+151 DAVFYPNLYSE

-192 KGAFSSPEGSLMRKI
+192 KGAFSSPEGCLMRKI

-213 DTSYGVESGGD
+213 DTPYGVESGGD
-224 PEFIPDLTHKEFLEF
+224 PEFVPDLTQQEFVEF
-239 HKKYY
+239 HKRYY

-260 KELQFINDKYLK
+260 KQLQFINEEYLK
-272 DFDRIVVDSAIKL
+272 AFDRIVVDSAINL
-285 QKPFGSMSEL
+285 QQPFSSMKE
-295 RVDYPISADDEE
+295 VKVEYPISCDDEE
-307 IDKDYLSMN
+307 KDKTYLSMN
-316 FVTGDNISQPEL
+316 FVSGDNISKPEL

-342 AAAPLKRALVEA
+342 AAAPLKKALIDA

-379 TNENEKEKLKEVVF
+379 SNESEKERFKEVVF
-393 KVLKDLVKNGID
+393 KTLKDLVKNGLD

-425 GGFPKGLY
+425 GGFPKGLF

-446 DPTMHLEYES
+446 DPTMHLEYED
-456 YLTKIK
+456 YLSKIK

-469 FEELI
+469 FEDLI

-488 LNGKKGLAEQKSKAV
+488 LNGKKGLAEQRSKIV
-503 EEKLAKF
+503 EEKLEKF
-510 KASLQESE
+510 KKGLSE
-518 IEKIIQGTKALKE
+518 DELKNIMQGTKALKE
-531 RQTTPDPVEVLET
+531 RQMTPDSKEVLET

-550 SDIETKVEHLPLK
+550 SDIEEQVEHLPL
-563 EKDENGVK
+563 EEREEQGVK
-571 VLAHDIFTNKIAY
+571 VLSHDIFTNKIAY

-591 KKIDIKLLPY
+591 KKVDMELLPY
-601 VTLLS
+601 ITLLS
-606 TLLGRVST
+606 TMLGRVST
-614 ESNNYSDLSNEVNIH
+614 ESNNYSDLSNEINIH
-629 TGGIYF
+629 TGGIHF
-635 TTEVY
+635 TTDVY
-640 GENEN
+640 GDNED
-645 YENYSPKLVVKTK
+645 YEKYSPKFVIKTK

-666 LFDIVAEIIGT
+666 LFEIMAEIIST

-692 LRSRQE
+692 LKSRQE
-698 MKILDK
+698 MKIIDR
-704 GHMAAAGRL
+704 GHITAAGRL

-724 EKTTGISF
+724 EKTSGIAF
-732 YEFINDVEKNFDN
+732 YKFIDEIERDFDN
-745 KADEIIENL
+745 KSEEIIENL
-754 KKVSKLIFNKNNLII
+754 KKVSKLIFNKDNIMV

-778 SAFAAELPKI
+778 AAFTTELPKI
-788 VNILGKE
+788 VSILGEE
-795 KLPDAKYDFE
+795 KLPDAKCNFE
-805 LNKKNEGLLSSSD
+805 LSKNNEALLTSSD

-824 GYNFIKLGY
+824 GYNFIKKGY
-833 DYSGKMLVL
+833 EYKGQMLVL

-866 NIARSG
+866 NLVRSG

-883 VQATLKAY
+883 VKETLAAY
-891 DGICE
+891 DGIVD
-896 YIGSFEASERE
+896 YIGTFEASERE

-926 MKGERATAFYIRDIS
+926 MKGERATAYYIRGIS
-941 EQQRQ
+941 QEQRQ
-946 KERDEV
+946 KERKEV
-952 LSTNSEDIKSFKS
+952 LSTKPEDIKSFKAM
-965 LLDKVI
+965 LADITK
-971 IEDYFCVVGNE
+971 ENCYCVLGNE
-982 IKLKENKDI
+982 SKLKDNKEI
-991 FENLVNVFK
+991 FDNLVNVFK

>member
-1 MVSGKLTAKVAI
+1 
-13 KKCFKNMRRKKMK
+13 MK
-26 FTIGDIYHGFKLIQ
+26 FIIGSTYHGFKLTE
-40 EKNIQELNSITRL
+40 EKNIEELNSVTRL
-53 FEHEKSGA
+53 FEHVKSGA
-61 KLLYLENDDDNKVF
+61 RLMHIENDDDNKVF

-80 TPPKNSNGLPHILEH
+80 TPPKNSDGLPHILEH

-151 DAVFYPNIYTK
+151 DAVFYPNIYSE
-162 PEILMQEGWHY
+162 PAILMQEGWHY

-192 KGAFSSPEGSLMRKI
+192 KGAFSSPEGCLMRKV

-224 PEFIPDLTHKEFLEF
+224 PEFIPDLTQKEFLEF

-255 DGNID
+255 DGDID
-260 KELQFINDKYLK
+260 KQLQFISEGYLN
-272 DFDRIVVDSAIKL
+272 DFDRIPVDSAIKL
-285 QKPFGSMSEL
+285 QKSFSSMEE
-295 RVDYPISADDEE
+295 VKIEYPISDDDDER
-307 IDKDYLSMN
+307 DKTFLSMN
-316 FVTGDNISQPEL
+316 FVSGDNISQPEL

-342 AAAPLKRALVEA
+342 AAAPLKKALIDA

-372 FSIVVKN
+372 FSIVAKN
-379 TNENEKEKLKEVVF
+379 SNESEKEKFKEVVF
-393 KVLKDLVKNGID
+393 TTLKNLVKEGID

-425 GGFPKGLY
+425 GGFPKGLF

-456 YLTKIK
+456 YLSKIK

-469 FEELI
+469 FENLI

-503 EEKLAKF
+503 EEKLAKY
-510 KASLQESE
+510 KASLSE
-518 IEKIIQGTKALKE
+518 KQIDEIVQGTKALKE
-531 RQTTPDPVEVLET
+531 RQMAPDSVEVLET

-550 SDIETKVEHLPLK
+550 SDIENKVEHLPLK
-563 EKDENGVK
+563 EKDEQGVK
-571 VLAHDIFTNKIAY
+571 VLSHNIFTNKIGY
-584 INILFDA
+584 INLLFDA
-591 KKIDIKLLPY
+591 KKVDMELLPY

-606 TLLGRVST
+606 TILGRVST
-614 ESNNYSDLSNEVNIH
+614 KNTNYSDLSNEINIH
-629 TGGIYF
+629 TGGIHF

-640 GENEN
+640 GESGDFEK
-645 YENYSPKLVVKTK
+645 YSPKLVVKTK
-658 ALVPKLPK
+658 ALVPKIPK
-666 LFDIVAEIIGT
+666 LFDLMAEIVST

-692 LRSRQE
+692 LKSRLE
-698 MKILDK
+698 MKIVDR
-704 GHMAAAGRL
+704 GHMVAAGRL

-724 EKTTGISF
+724 ESTTGISF
-732 YEFINDVEKNFDN
+732 YKFINEIEKDFD
-745 KADEIIENL
+745 KKSEEIIGNL
-754 KKVSKLIFNKNNLII
+754 KKVAELIFNKNNLII

-778 SAFAAELPKI
+778 TAFAGELPKI
-788 VNILGKE
+788 MNILGE
-795 KLPDAKYDFE
+795 NKLPDAEYNFN
-805 LNKKNEGLLSSSD
+805 LNKNNEGLLTSSD

-824 GYNFIKLGY
+824 GYNFIKQGY
-833 DYSGKMLVL
+833 SYSGKMLVL

-861 YGGFA
+861 YGAFA
-866 NIARSG
+866 NLARSG
-872 NIVFVSYRDPN
+872 NVVFVSYRDPN
-883 VQATLKAY
+883 VKETLNAY
-891 DGICE
+891 DGICD
-896 YIGSFEASERE
+896 YIGNFEASKRE

-926 MKGERATAFYIRDIS
+926 MKGERATAFYIRGIT
-941 EQQRQ
+941 EAQRQ
-946 KERDEV
+946 VERDEV
-952 LSTNSEDIKSFKS
+952 LSTNAEDIKSFKP
-965 LLDKVI
+965 LLDDVI
-971 IEDYFCVVGNE
+971 KGNYFCVLGNE
-982 IKLKENKDI
+982 TKLKENKDI
-991 FENLVNVFK
+991 FIDLVNVFK